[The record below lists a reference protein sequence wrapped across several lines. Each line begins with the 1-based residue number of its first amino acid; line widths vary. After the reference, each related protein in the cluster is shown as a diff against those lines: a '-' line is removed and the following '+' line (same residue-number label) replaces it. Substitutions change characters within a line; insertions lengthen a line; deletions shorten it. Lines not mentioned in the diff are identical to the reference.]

1 MANNRAQI
9 LITAV
14 DETRRAFQSVQGS
27 LSRLRGEAAQVGE
40 VLSRIGGAIGVGLGV
55 RELVEVA
62 DKYKNLQA
70 RLRLAVTSQ
79 EEYNRADAALFEIAQ
94 KNRAPLEET
103 VTLYARLA
111 PSMQALGRSQ
121 ADVLAATD
129 AIGQAVSL
137 SGASSEAAAGALLQL
152 GQAFASGQLRGEEF
166 NSVIEQTPRLA
177 QAIADGMGVPLG
189 SLRKLAEDG
198 KITPKALL
206 DALLKQRGRLAEEY
220 ASLPD
225 TVSGA
230 LTRLKNAF
238 LRAFGERDTNS
249 GLTAGL
255 AQALQ
260 LVAQHLELLI
270 DLAGVVL
277 VAAFG
282 RMAGAFAT
290 SVAAARAEA
299 AARLVNLRTL
309 EAEALARVRL
319 ADAAL
324 AQARAQG
331 LATSALVADAAK
343 ARLQATAA
351 AGAVTQA
358 VASTS
363 LFARTAGLLRGAL
376 ALLGGP
382 IGVIVT
388 TVTLLAGALYSARN
402 AVVEFGGKTASIK
415 QILVATWDLV
425 VEKVGAVVS
434 ALGRLV
440 GTNDLNWARVR
451 EVMVGALTSI
461 GTATKTMVN
470 GVIGAFN
477 AVGSV
482 VGITAA
488 FMIERFRN
496 AFSNIGE
503 LAKALGQDVAA
514 AFSGDFSMSSL
525 KAAFSR
531 QFGEVRDFGQ
541 ELAGTVRDAVTRD
554 YVGEA
559 TQAITRAIASRI
571 KPEKASTAVF
581 GQKQLPAKPTPDKAV
596 EAAKLELVQAQAEA
610 EFKILKDGLERQAR
624 QLDAS
629 LEDRLISLKGYY
641 AAKTRIEQQEIDA
654 EIQRVQ
660 VSLGQQQ
667 RLEKTG
673 KDEPAR
679 IKAKAEVAKLEG
691 ELTVLNN
698 KRADVEVANAR
709 KAVQAERELREELAK
724 VRDELL
730 DLTGAA
736 TNQDRRAAI
745 ERQYQ
750 TLVERLRAEGDS
762 EGTAT
767 VGRLIDVKTAQAN
780 LTALEAQWRQVT
792 ERLRNAQEA
801 IQTQQQAGL
810 LSESQ
815 ARQQIVALQLES
827 AIEMERLLPT
837 MQQAAQ
843 AIGPEAVIRVQAWRN
858 ELERTKLVIDEM
870 APLWN
875 RIGESFGGALNGML
889 TGTQTWR
896 SAMSG
901 LFQQVA
907 DAFLQQIVIQPF
919 QQWIAM
925 QARMLALKLGFIQ
938 QEQVADAAASSVKV
952 AQKSAETTAVV
963 SMDAAKAGAGAAASQ
978 ASIPYVGPVL
988 AVAAM
993 AAMVAAVMALM
1004 GGVKK
1009 FASGGLVS
1017 GPGTS
1022 TSDSI
1027 PAQLSHGEYVVNARA
1042 VSRLGVSFLDALN
1055 GLSAGPRM
1063 AGGRLAFAA
1072 GGLVPETKAQ
1082 PAANQNIRI
1091 VNVIDPAMAADY
1103 LNSSAGERTVMNLIQ
1118 RNAAS
1123 VRNILG
1129 R

>member
-14 DETRRAFQSVQGS
+14 DETRRAFQSINGS
-27 LSRLRGEAAQVGE
+27 LSQLRDQAGQVGA

-62 DKYKNLQA
+62 DQYKNLEA
-70 RLRLAVTSQ
+70 RLKLAVASQ
-79 EEYNRADAALFEIAQ
+79 EEFNRAGAALFEIAQ
-94 KNRAPLEET
+94 KNRAPLAET

-111 PSMQALGRSQ
+111 PSVQALGRSQ

-137 SGASSEAAAGALLQL
+137 SGASSEAAAGALMQL

-189 SLRKLAEDG
+189 ALRALAQEG
-198 KITPKALL
+198 KITSEAVL
-206 DALLKQRGRLAEEY
+206 DALLKERARLAEEY

-238 LRAFGERDTNS
+238 QRAFGERDSNS

-290 SVAAARAEA
+290 SIAAARAEA
-299 AARLVNLRTL
+299 AARLANLRTL
-309 EAEALARVRL
+309 EAEALARVRV

-331 LATSALVADAAK
+331 LATSALVTDAAK

-351 AGAVTQA
+351 SSAVTQA

-363 LFARTAGLLRGAL
+363 LLGRAAVLLRGAL

-382 IGVIVT
+382 IGLIVT
-388 TVTLLAGALYSARN
+388 SVTLLAGVLYSARN

-425 VEKVGAVVS
+425 VEKVSEVIS

-440 GTNDLNWARVR
+440 GANDLSWDRVR
-451 EVMVGALTSI
+451 EVMLGALKTI
-461 GTATKTMVN
+461 GTAIRTMVN

-482 VGITAA
+482 AGITAA
-488 FMIERFRN
+488 FLVERFRN
-496 AFSNIGE
+496 AFSDIGD
-503 LAKALGQDVAA
+503 LAQALGQDVAA
-514 AFSGDFSMSSL
+514 AFSGDFSMQSL
-525 KAAFSR
+525 RAVLGR
-531 QFGEVRDFGQ
+531 RLGEMRDFGK

-559 TQAITRAIASRI
+559 AQAIAGRIRPEQTQAG
-571 KPEKASTAVF
+571 VF
-581 GQKQLPAKPTPDKAV
+581 GRPQPPAKPAPDKGV
-596 EAAKLELVQAQAEA
+596 EAAKLALVQAQAEA
-610 EFKILKDGLERQAR
+610 EFKILKDALDRQAR
-624 QLDAS
+624 ELDAA
-629 LEDRLISLKGYY
+629 LEDRLISLKDYY

-654 EIQRVQ
+654 EIRRVQ
-660 VSLGQQQ
+660 ASLGEQQ
-667 RLEKTG
+667 RLQKTG
-673 KDEPAR
+673 KDEPTR
-679 IKAKAEVAKLEG
+679 IKAKSEVAKLKAD
-691 ELTVLNN
+691 LTALNN
-698 KRADVEVANAR
+698 KRADVEVVNAR
-709 KAVQAERELREELAK
+709 KAVQAERDLREELAK

-730 DLTGAA
+730 DLTGTA
-736 TNQDRRAAI
+736 TSQDRRTAI

-750 TLVERLRAEGDS
+750 SLIARLRAEGDT
-762 EGTAT
+762 EGAAT
-767 VGRLIDVKTAQAN
+767 VGRLIDVKAAAADLADYERQFNDALSRMRASEESIN
-780 LTALEAQWRQVT
+780 LQRQS
-792 ERLRNAQEA
+792 
-801 IQTQQQAGL
+801 GL
-810 LSESQ
+810 LTESQ
-815 ARQQIVALQLES
+815 ARQQILALHRQTGQSLDALLPQLE
-827 AIEMERLLPT
+827 AT
-837 MQQAAQ
+837 AT
-843 AIGPEAVIRVQAWRN
+843 AIGPDAVARVQAWKN
-858 ELERTKLVIDEM
+858 EIAQVKLVVDDAALAIDG
-870 APLWN
+870 AVQDGFAQLFQDIGSGAKSAKDAFADFGRSVLQTIN
-875 RIGESFGGALNGML
+875 RI
-889 TGTQTWR
+889 
-896 SAMSG
+896 
-901 LFQQVA
+901 
-907 DAFLQQIVIQPF
+907 
-919 QQWIAM
+919 
-925 QARMLALKLGFIQ
+925 
-938 QEQVADAAASSVKV
+938 
-952 AQKSAETTAVV
+952 
-963 SMDAAKAGAGAAASQ
+963 ASQ
-978 ASIPYVGPVL
+978 KL
-988 AVAAM
+988 AEALFGS
-993 AAMVAAVMALM
+993 LM
-1004 GGVKK
+1004 GGGTAGSAGGLGALISSFFG
-1009 FASGGLVS
+1009 FASGGYVT

-1027 PAQLSHGEYVVNARA
+1027 PARLSHGEYVVNARA
-1042 VSRLGVSFLDALN
+1042 VGRLGVSFLDAIN
-1055 GLSAGPRM
+1055 GLSAGPRIQ
-1063 AGGRLAFAA
+1063 GGRLAFAA
-1072 GGLVPETKAQ
+1072 GGLVPEAPAQ
-1082 PAANQNIRI
+1082 SATNQNIRI

>member
-1 MANNRAQI
+1 MAGNRAQI

-14 DETRRAFQSVQGS
+14 DETRRAFQSVQGN
-27 LSRLRGEAAQVGE
+27 LARLRGEAAQVGQ
-40 VLSRIGGAIGVGLGV
+40 VLSRIGGAIGLGLGV

-62 DKYKNLQA
+62 DQYKNLQA
-70 RLRLAVTSQ
+70 RLKLAVTSQ
-79 EEYNRADAALFEIAQ
+79 EEFNRADAALFEIAQ
-94 KNRAPLEET
+94 KNRAPLAET

-111 PSMQALGRSQ
+111 PSVQALGRSQ

-137 SGASSEAAAGALLQL
+137 SGASSDAAAGALLQL

-189 SLRKLAEDG
+189 SLRALAQEG
-198 KITPKALL
+198 KITSEAVL
-206 DALLKQRGRLAEEY
+206 DALLKERARLAEEY

-238 LRAFGERDTNS
+238 QRAFGERDSNS

-290 SVAAARAEA
+290 SIAAARAEA
-299 AARLVNLRTL
+299 AARLGNLRTL
-309 EAEALARVRL
+309 EAEALARVRV

-331 LATSALVADAAK
+331 LATSALVTDAAK

-351 AGAVTQA
+351 SSAVTQA

-363 LFARTAGLLRGAL
+363 LLGRAAGLLRGAL

-382 IGVIVT
+382 IGLIVT
-388 TVTLLAGALYSARN
+388 SVTLLAGVLYSARN

-425 VEKVGAVVS
+425 VEKVSEVIS
-434 ALGRLV
+434 TLGRLV
-440 GTNDLNWARVR
+440 GANDLSWARVR
-451 EVMVGALTSI
+451 EVMLGALKTI
-461 GTATKTMVN
+461 GTAIRTMVN

-482 VGITAA
+482 AGITAA
-488 FMIERFRN
+488 FLVERFRN
-496 AFSNIGE
+496 AFSDIGD
-503 LAKALGQDVAA
+503 LAQALGQDVAA
-514 AFSGDFSMSSL
+514 AFSGDFSMQSL
-525 KAAFSR
+525 RAVLGR
-531 QFGEVRDFGQ
+531 RLGEMRDFGE

-559 TQAITRAIASRI
+559 AQAIAGRI
-571 KPEKASTAVF
+571 RPEQTQPGVF
-581 GQKQLPAKPTPDKAV
+581 GRPQPPAKSAPDKGV
-596 EAAKLELVQAQAEA
+596 EAAKLALVQAQAEA
-610 EFKILKDGLERQAR
+610 EFKILKDALDRQAR
-624 QLDAS
+624 ELDAA
-629 LEDRLISLKGYY
+629 LEDRLISLKDYY

-654 EIQRVQ
+654 EIRRAQ
-660 VSLGQQQ
+660 VSLIEQQ
-667 RLEKTG
+667 RLQKTG
-673 KDEPAR
+673 KDEPTR
-679 IKAKAEVAKLEG
+679 IKAKSEVAKLEAD
-691 ELTVLNN
+691 LTVLNN

-730 DLTGAA
+730 DLTGTA
-736 TNQDRRAAI
+736 TSQDRRTAI

-750 TLVERLRAEGDS
+750 SLIARLRAEGDT
-762 EGTAT
+762 EGAAT
-767 VGRLIDVKTAQAN
+767 VGRLIDVKAAAADLADYERQFNDALSRMRASEESIN
-780 LTALEAQWRQVT
+780 LQRQS
-792 ERLRNAQEA
+792 
-801 IQTQQQAGL
+801 GL

-815 ARQQIVALQLES
+815 ARQQILSLHRQTGQSLDALLPQLEAS
-827 AIEMERLLPT
+827 AT
-837 MQQAAQ
+837 
-843 AIGPEAVIRVQAWRN
+843 AIGPDAVARVQAWKN
-858 ELERTKLVIDEM
+858 EIAQVKLVVDDVAMAIDGAVQDGFSQLFQDIGSGAKSAKE
-870 APLWN
+870 AFADFGRSVLQTIN
-875 RIGESFGGALNGML
+875 RI
-889 TGTQTWR
+889 
-896 SAMSG
+896 
-901 LFQQVA
+901 
-907 DAFLQQIVIQPF
+907 
-919 QQWIAM
+919 
-925 QARMLALKLGFIQ
+925 
-938 QEQVADAAASSVKV
+938 
-952 AQKSAETTAVV
+952 
-963 SMDAAKAGAGAAASQ
+963 ASQ
-978 ASIPYVGPVL
+978 KL
-988 AVAAM
+988 AEALFGS
-993 AAMVAAVMALM
+993 LM
-1004 GGVKK
+1004 GGGAAGSAGGFGALISSFFG
-1009 FASGGLVS
+1009 FASGGYVT

-1027 PAQLSHGEYVVNARA
+1027 PARLSHGEYVVNARA
-1042 VSRLGVSFLDALN
+1042 VSRLGLSFLDAIN
-1055 GLSAGPRM
+1055 GLSAGPRV

-1072 GGLVPETKAQ
+1072 GGLVPEAPAQ
-1082 PAANQNIRI
+1082 PAPGQNIRI

>member
-14 DETRRAFQSVQGS
+14 DETRRAFQSINGS
-27 LSRLRGEAAQVGE
+27 LSQLRDQAGQVGA

-62 DKYKNLQA
+62 DQYKNLQA
-70 RLRLAVTSQ
+70 RLRLAVASQ
-79 EEYNRADAALFEIAQ
+79 EEFNRADAALFEIAQ
-94 KNRAPLEET
+94 RNRAPLAET

-111 PSMQALGRSQ
+111 PSVQALGRSQ

-189 SLRKLAEDG
+189 SLRKLAEEG
-198 KITPKALL
+198 KITSKAVL

-238 LRAFGERDTNS
+238 LRAFGERDTSS

-270 DLAGVVL
+270 NLAGVVL

-290 SVAAARAEA
+290 SIAAARAEA
-299 AARLVNLRTL
+299 AARLTNLRTL
-309 EAEALARVRL
+309 EAEALARVRV

-331 LATSALVADAAK
+331 LVTSALVTDAAK
-343 ARLQATAA
+343 ARLQASATTN
-351 AGAVTQA
+351 AVTQA

-363 LFARTAGLLRGAL
+363 LLGRAAGLLRGAL

-382 IGVIVT
+382 IGLIVT
-388 TVTLLAGALYSARN
+388 TVTLLAGVLYSARN

-415 QILVATWDLV
+415 QIVVATWDLV
-425 VEKVGAVVS
+425 VEKVGEVVS
-434 ALGRLV
+434 VLGRLV
-440 GTNDLNWARVR
+440 GANDLSWARVR
-451 EVMVGALTSI
+451 EVMVGALKTI
-461 GTATKTMVN
+461 GTAIRTMVN

-482 VGITAA
+482 AGITAA
-488 FMIERFRN
+488 FLVERFRN
-496 AFSNIGE
+496 AFSDIGD
-503 LAKALGQDVAA
+503 LAQALGQDVAA
-514 AFSGDFSMSSL
+514 SFSGDFSMQSL
-525 KAAFSR
+525 RAVLGR
-531 QFGEVRDFGQ
+531 RLGEMRDFGK

-559 TQAITRAIASRI
+559 AQAIARRI
-571 KPEKASTAVF
+571 RPEQNQPGVF
-581 GQKQLPAKPTPDKAV
+581 GRPQQPSKPTPDKAV
-596 EAAKLELVQAQAEA
+596 EAAKLALVEARAEA
-610 EFKILKDGLERQAR
+610 ELKVLKDGLDRQAR
-624 QLDAS
+624 ALEAA
-629 LEDRLISLKGYY
+629 LEDRLIAFKDYY
-641 AAKTRIEQQEIDA
+641 AAKTQVEQQEIDA
-654 EIQRVQ
+654 EIRRLQ
-660 VSLGQQQ
+660 VSLAEQ
-667 RLEKTG
+667 RHLEKSG
-673 KDEPAR
+673 RDEPTR
-679 IKAKAEVAKLEG
+679 LKAKGEVAKLEAD
-691 ELTVLNN
+691 LTVLNH
-698 KRADVEVANAR
+698 KRADVEIANAR
-709 KAVQAERELREELAK
+709 KAAQAERELREELAK

-736 TNQDRRAAI
+736 TSQDRRAAI

-750 TLVERLRAEGDS
+750 TLIERLRAEGNT
-762 EGTAT
+762 EGVAT
-767 VGRLIDVKTAQAN
+767 VGRLIDVKAAAADLADYERQFNDALSRMRASEESIN
-780 LTALEAQWRQVT
+780 LQRQS
-792 ERLRNAQEA
+792 
-801 IQTQQQAGL
+801 GL
-810 LSESQ
+810 LTESQ
-815 ARQQIVALQLES
+815 ARQQILALHRQTGQSLDALLPQLE
-827 AIEMERLLPT
+827 
-837 MQQAAQ
+837 AAAT
-843 AIGPEAVIRVQAWRN
+843 AIGPDAVARVQTWKN
-858 ELERTKLVIDEM
+858 EIAQVKLVTDDVAVAIDG
-870 APLWN
+870 AVQDGFAQLFQDIGSGAKSAKDAFADFGRSVLQTIN
-875 RIGESFGGALNGML
+875 RI
-889 TGTQTWR
+889 
-896 SAMSG
+896 
-901 LFQQVA
+901 
-907 DAFLQQIVIQPF
+907 
-919 QQWIAM
+919 
-925 QARMLALKLGFIQ
+925 
-938 QEQVADAAASSVKV
+938 
-952 AQKSAETTAVV
+952 
-963 SMDAAKAGAGAAASQ
+963 ASQ
-978 ASIPYVGPVL
+978 KL
-988 AVAAM
+988 AEALFGS
-993 AAMVAAVMALM
+993 LM
-1004 GGVKK
+1004 GGGAAGSAGGLGALISSFFG
-1009 FASGGLVS
+1009 FASGGYVT

-1027 PAQLSHGEYVVNARA
+1027 PARLSHGEYVVNARA
-1042 VSRLGVSFLDALN
+1042 VSRLGLSFLDAIN
-1055 GLSAGPRM
+1055 GLSAGPRIQ
-1063 AGGRLAFAA
+1063 GGRLAFAA
-1072 GGLVPETKAQ
+1072 GGLVPEAPAQ
-1082 PAANQNIRI
+1082 PASNQNIRI

-1118 RNAAS
+1118 RNASS

>member
-14 DETRRAFQSVQGS
+14 DETRRAFQSINGS
-27 LSRLRGEAAQVGE
+27 LSQLRDQAGQVGA

-62 DKYKNLQA
+62 DQYKNLQA
-70 RLRLAVTSQ
+70 RLKLAVASQ
-79 EEYNRADAALFEIAQ
+79 EEFTRADAALFEIAQ
-94 KNRAPLEET
+94 RNRAPLAET

-111 PSMQALGRSQ
+111 PSVQALGRSQ

-137 SGASSEAAAGALLQL
+137 SGTSSEAAAGALLQL

-189 SLRKLAEDG
+189 ALRALAQEG
-198 KITPKALL
+198 KITSEAVL
-206 DALLKQRGRLAEEY
+206 DALLKERARLAEEY

-238 LRAFGERDTNS
+238 QRAFGERDSNS

-255 AQALQ
+255 AQAIQ

-290 SVAAARAEA
+290 SIAAARAEA
-299 AARLVNLRTL
+299 AARLANLRTL
-309 EAEALARVRL
+309 EAEALARVRV

-331 LATSALVADAAK
+331 LATSALVTDAAK
-343 ARLQATAA
+343 ARLQASAA
-351 AGAVTQA
+351 SSAVTQA

-363 LFARTAGLLRGAL
+363 LLGRAAGLLRGVL

-382 IGVIVT
+382 IGLIVT
-388 TVTLLAGALYSARN
+388 SVTLLAGVLYSARN

-415 QILVATWDLV
+415 QIVVATWDLV
-425 VEKVGAVVS
+425 VEKVSEVIS

-440 GTNDLNWARVR
+440 GANDLSWARVR
-451 EVMVGALTSI
+451 EVMLGALKTI
-461 GTATKTMVN
+461 GTAIRTMVN

-482 VGITAA
+482 AGITAA
-488 FMIERFRN
+488 FLVERFRN
-496 AFSNIGE
+496 AFSDIGD
-503 LAKALGQDVAA
+503 LAQALGQDVAA
-514 AFSGDFSMSSL
+514 AFSGDFSMQSL
-525 KAAFSR
+525 RAVLGR
-531 QFGEVRDFGQ
+531 RLGEMRDFGK

-559 TQAITRAIASRI
+559 AQAIAGRI
-571 KPEKASTAVF
+571 RPEQTQPGVF
-581 GQKQLPAKPTPDKAV
+581 GRPQPPGTPTPDKGV
-596 EAAKLELVQAQAEA
+596 EAAKLALVQAQAEA
-610 EFKILKDGLERQAR
+610 EFKILKDALDRQAR
-624 QLDAS
+624 ELDAA
-629 LEDRLISLKGYY
+629 LEDRLISLKDYY

-654 EIQRVQ
+654 EIRRAQ
-660 VSLGQQQ
+660 VSLIEQQ
-667 RLEKTG
+667 RLQKTG
-673 KDEPAR
+673 KDEPTR
-679 IKAKAEVAKLEG
+679 IKAKSEVAKLEAD
-691 ELTVLNN
+691 LTVLNN

-730 DLTGAA
+730 DLTGTA
-736 TNQDRRAAI
+736 TSQDRRTAI

-750 TLVERLRAEGDS
+750 SLIARLRAEGDT
-762 EGTAT
+762 EGAAT
-767 VGRLIDVKTAQAN
+767 VGRLIDVKAAAADLADYERQFNDALSRMRASEESIN
-780 LTALEAQWRQVT
+780 LQRQS
-792 ERLRNAQEA
+792 
-801 IQTQQQAGL
+801 GL
-810 LSESQ
+810 LTESQ
-815 ARQQIVALQLES
+815 ARQQILSLHRQTGQSLDALLPQLEAS
-827 AIEMERLLPT
+827 AT
-837 MQQAAQ
+837 
-843 AIGPEAVIRVQAWRN
+843 AIGPDAVARVQAWKN
-858 ELERTKLVIDEM
+858 EIARVKLVVDDVAVTIDG
-870 APLWN
+870 AVQDGFAQLFQDIGSGAKSAKDAFADFGRSVLQTIN
-875 RIGESFGGALNGML
+875 RI
-889 TGTQTWR
+889 
-896 SAMSG
+896 
-901 LFQQVA
+901 
-907 DAFLQQIVIQPF
+907 
-919 QQWIAM
+919 
-925 QARMLALKLGFIQ
+925 
-938 QEQVADAAASSVKV
+938 
-952 AQKSAETTAVV
+952 
-963 SMDAAKAGAGAAASQ
+963 ASQ
-978 ASIPYVGPVL
+978 KL
-988 AVAAM
+988 AEALFGS
-993 AAMVAAVMALM
+993 LM
-1004 GGVKK
+1004 GGGKSGAGGSAGGLGALISSFFG
-1009 FASGGLVS
+1009 FASGGYVS

-1027 PAQLSHGEYVVNARA
+1027 PARLSHGEYVVNARA
-1042 VSRLGVSFLDALN
+1042 VSRLGVSFLDAIN
-1055 GLSAGPRM
+1055 GLSAGPRV

-1072 GGLVPETKAQ
+1072 GGLVPEAPAQ
-1082 PAANQNIRI
+1082 PAPGQNIRI

-1103 LNSSAGERTVMNLIQ
+1103 LNSSAGERVVMNLIQ

>member
-14 DETRRAFQSVQGS
+14 DETRRAFQSINGS
-27 LSRLRGEAAQVGE
+27 LSQLRDQAGQVGA

-62 DKYKNLQA
+62 DQYKNLQA
-70 RLRLAVTSQ
+70 RLKLAVTSQ
-79 EEYNRADAALFEIAQ
+79 EEFNRADAALFEIAQ
-94 KNRAPLEET
+94 KNRVPLAET
-103 VTLYARLA
+103 ITLYARLA
-111 PSMQALGRSQ
+111 PYVQALGRSQ

-137 SGASSEAAAGALLQL
+137 SGASSEAAAGALMQL

-189 SLRKLAEDG
+189 SLRALAQEG
-198 KITPKALL
+198 KITSAAVL

-220 ASLPD
+220 SSLPD

-238 LRAFGERDTNS
+238 QRAFGERDANS

-255 AQALQ
+255 AQAIQ

-290 SVAAARAEA
+290 SIAAARAEA
-299 AARLVNLRTL
+299 AARLANLRTL
-309 EAEALARVRL
+309 EVEALARVRV

-331 LATSALVADAAK
+331 LATNALVTDAAK
-343 ARLQATAA
+343 ARLQASAA
-351 AGAVTQA
+351 TNAVTQA

-363 LFARTAGLLRGAL
+363 LLGRAAGLLRGAL

-382 IGVIVT
+382 IGLIVT
-388 TVTLLAGALYSARN
+388 SVTLLAGVLYSARN

-415 QILVATWDLV
+415 QIVVATWDLV
-425 VEKVGAVVS
+425 VEKVGEVVS

-440 GTNDLNWARVR
+440 GANDLSWARVR
-451 EVMVGALTSI
+451 EVMVGALKTI
-461 GTATKTMVN
+461 GTAIRTMVN

-482 VGITAA
+482 AGITAA
-488 FMIERFRN
+488 FLVERFRN

-503 LAKALGQDVAA
+503 LAQALSQDVAA
-514 AFSGDFSMSSL
+514 AFSGDFSMQSL
-525 KAAFSR
+525 RAVLGR
-531 QFGEVRDFGQ
+531 RLGEMRDFGK
-541 ELAGTVRDAVTRD
+541 ELAGSVRDAVTRD

-559 TQAITRAIASRI
+559 AQAIAGRI
-571 KPEKASTAVF
+571 RPEQTQPGVF
-581 GQKQLPAKPTPDKAV
+581 GRPQPPTKPTPDKGI
-596 EAAKLELVQAQAEA
+596 EAAKLALVQAQAEA
-610 EFKILKDGLERQAR
+610 EFKILKDALDRHAR
-624 QLDAS
+624 ELDAA
-629 LEDRLISLKGYY
+629 LEDRLISLKDYY

-654 EIQRVQ
+654 EIQRAQ
-660 VSLGQQQ
+660 VSLAQQQ
-667 RLEKTG
+667 RLVKTG
-673 KDEPAR
+673 KDEPTR
-679 IKAKAEVAKLEG
+679 IKAKSEVAKLEAD
-691 ELTVLNN
+691 LTVLNN

-736 TNQDRRAAI
+736 TSQDRRAAI

-750 TLVERLRAEGDS
+750 SLIERLRAEGDT
-762 EGTAT
+762 EGAAT
-767 VGRLIDVKTAQAN
+767 VGRLIDVKAAAADLADYERQFNDALSRMRASEESIN
-780 LTALEAQWRQVT
+780 LQRQS
-792 ERLRNAQEA
+792 
-801 IQTQQQAGL
+801 GL
-810 LSESQ
+810 LTESQ
-815 ARQQIVALQLES
+815 ARQQILALHRQTGQSLDALLPQLE
-827 AIEMERLLPT
+827 AT
-837 MQQAAQ
+837 AT
-843 AIGPEAVIRVQAWRN
+843 AIGPDAVARVQAWKN
-858 ELERTKLVIDEM
+858 EIAQVKLVVDDVAVAIDGAVQDSFAQLFQDIGSGARSAKE
-870 APLWN
+870 AFADFGRSVLQTIN
-875 RIGESFGGALNGML
+875 RI
-889 TGTQTWR
+889 
-896 SAMSG
+896 
-901 LFQQVA
+901 
-907 DAFLQQIVIQPF
+907 
-919 QQWIAM
+919 
-925 QARMLALKLGFIQ
+925 
-938 QEQVADAAASSVKV
+938 
-952 AQKSAETTAVV
+952 
-963 SMDAAKAGAGAAASQ
+963 ASQ
-978 ASIPYVGPVL
+978 KL
-988 AVAAM
+988 AEALFGS
-993 AAMVAAVMALM
+993 LM
-1004 GGVKK
+1004 GGGTAGSAGGLGALISSFFG
-1009 FASGGLVS
+1009 FASGGYVT

-1027 PAQLSHGEYVVNARA
+1027 PARLSHGEYVVNARA
-1042 VSRLGVSFLDALN
+1042 VSRLGVSFLDAIN
-1055 GLSAGPRM
+1055 GMSAGPRV
-1063 AGGRLAFAA
+1063 AGGRLAFAS
-1072 GGLVPETKAQ
+1072 GGLVPEVPAQ
-1082 PAANQNIRI
+1082 PAPGQNIRI

>member
-14 DETRRAFQSVQGS
+14 DETRRAFQSINGS
-27 LSRLRGEAAQVGE
+27 LSQLRDQASQVGA

-62 DKYKNLQA
+62 DQYKNLQA
-70 RLRLAVTSQ
+70 RLKLAVTSQ
-79 EEYNRADAALFEIAQ
+79 EEFNRADAALFEIAQ
-94 KNRAPLEET
+94 KNRAPLAET

-111 PSMQALGRSQ
+111 PSVQALGRSQ

-189 SLRKLAEDG
+189 ALRALAQEG
-198 KITPKALL
+198 KITSEAVL
-206 DALLKQRGRLAEEY
+206 DALLKERARLAEEY

-238 LRAFGERDTNS
+238 QRAFGERDASS

-255 AQALQ
+255 AQAIQ

-290 SVAAARAEA
+290 SIAAARAEA
-299 AARLVNLRTL
+299 AARLANLRTL

-343 ARLQATAA
+343 ARLQASAA
-351 AGAVTQA
+351 SGAVTQA

-363 LFARTAGLLRGAL
+363 LLGRAAGLLRGAL

-402 AVVEFGGKTASIK
+402 AVVEFGGKTDSIK
-415 QILVATWDLV
+415 QIISATWDLV
-425 VEKVGAVVS
+425 VEKVGDVVS

-440 GTNDLNWARVR
+440 GANNLSWARVR
-451 EVMVGALTSI
+451 EVMLNAIRAI
-461 GTATKTMVN
+461 GSAIRTMVN

-477 AVGSV
+477 AVGSI

-488 FMIERFRN
+488 FMVERFRN
-496 AFSNIGE
+496 AFSDIGE

-514 AFSGDFSMSSL
+514 AFSGDFSMQSL
-525 KAAFSR
+525 RAVLGR
-531 QFGEVRDFGQ
+531 RLGEMSDFGK

-559 TQAITRAIASRI
+559 AQAIAGRI
-571 KPEKASTAVF
+571 RPEQTQPGVF
-581 GQKQLPAKPTPDKAV
+581 GRPQPPAKPAPDKGV
-596 EAAKLELVQAQAEA
+596 EAAKLALVQAQAEA
-610 EFKILKDGLERQAR
+610 EFKILKDALDRQAR
-624 QLDAS
+624 ELDTA
-629 LEDRLISLKGYY
+629 LEDRLISLKDYY

-654 EIQRVQ
+654 EIRRAQ
-660 VSLGQQQ
+660 VSLIEQQ
-667 RLEKTG
+667 RLQKTG
-673 KDEPAR
+673 KDEPTR
-679 IKAKAEVAKLEG
+679 IKAKSEVAKLEA

-709 KAVQAERELREELAK
+709 KAVQAERDLREELAK

-730 DLTGAA
+730 DLTGTA
-736 TNQDRRAAI
+736 TSQDRRTAI

-750 TLVERLRAEGDS
+750 SLIARLRTEGDT
-762 EGTAT
+762 EGAAT
-767 VGRLIDVKTAQAN
+767 VGRLVDVKAAAADLADYERQFNDTLARMRASEESIN
-780 LTALEAQWRQVT
+780 LQRQS
-792 ERLRNAQEA
+792 
-801 IQTQQQAGL
+801 GL
-810 LSESQ
+810 LTESQ
-815 ARQQIVALQLES
+815 ARQQILALHRQTGQSLDALLPQLE
-827 AIEMERLLPT
+827 AT
-837 MQQAAQ
+837 ATV
-843 AIGPEAVIRVQAWRN
+843 IGPDAVARVQAWKN
-858 ELERTKLVIDEM
+858 EIAQVKLVVDDVALAIDG
-870 APLWN
+870 AVQDGFAQLFQDIGSGAKSAKDAFADFGRSVLQTIN
-875 RIGESFGGALNGML
+875 RI
-889 TGTQTWR
+889 
-896 SAMSG
+896 
-901 LFQQVA
+901 
-907 DAFLQQIVIQPF
+907 
-919 QQWIAM
+919 
-925 QARMLALKLGFIQ
+925 
-938 QEQVADAAASSVKV
+938 
-952 AQKSAETTAVV
+952 
-963 SMDAAKAGAGAAASQ
+963 ASQ
-978 ASIPYVGPVL
+978 KL
-988 AVAAM
+988 AEALFGS
-993 AAMVAAVMALM
+993 LM
-1004 GGVKK
+1004 GGGTAGSAGGLGALISSFFG
-1009 FASGGLVS
+1009 FASGGYVT

-1027 PAQLSHGEYVVNARA
+1027 PARLSHGEYVVNARA
-1042 VSRLGVSFLDALN
+1042 VGRLGVSFLDAIN
-1055 GLSAGPRM
+1055 GLSAGPRIQ
-1063 AGGRLAFAA
+1063 GGRLAFAA
-1072 GGLVPETKAQ
+1072 GGLVPEAPAQ
-1082 PAANQNIRI
+1082 SATNQNIRI

-1118 RNAAS
+1118 RNATS

>member
-14 DETRRAFQSVQGS
+14 DETRRAFQSINGS
-27 LSRLRGEAAQVGE
+27 LSQLRDQAGQVGA

-62 DKYKNLQA
+62 DQYKNLQA
-70 RLRLAVTSQ
+70 RLRLAVASQ
-79 EEYNRADAALFEIAQ
+79 QEFNRADAALFEIAQ
-94 KNRAPLEET
+94 RNRAPLAET

-111 PSMQALGRSQ
+111 PSVQALGRSQ

-189 SLRKLAEDG
+189 SLRKLAEEG
-198 KITPKALL
+198 KITSKAVL

-238 LRAFGERDTNS
+238 LRAFGERDSNS

-282 RMAGAFAT
+282 RMASAFAT
-290 SVAAARAEA
+290 SIAAARAEA
-299 AARLVNLRTL
+299 AARLANLRTL
-309 EAEALARVRL
+309 EAEALARVRV

-331 LATSALVADAAK
+331 LAASALVTDAAK

-351 AGAVTQA
+351 TNAVTQA

-363 LFARTAGLLRGAL
+363 LLGRAAGLLRGAL

-382 IGVIVT
+382 IGLIVT
-388 TVTLLAGALYSARN
+388 TVTLLAGVLYSARN

-415 QILVATWDLV
+415 QIVVATWDLV
-425 VEKVGAVVS
+425 VEKVGEVVS
-434 ALGRLV
+434 VLGRLV
-440 GTNDLNWARVR
+440 GTNDLSWARVR
-451 EVMVGALTSI
+451 EVMVGALKTI
-461 GTATKTMVN
+461 GTAIRTMVN

-482 VGITAA
+482 AGITAA
-488 FMIERFRN
+488 FLVERFRN
-496 AFSNIGE
+496 AFSDIGD
-503 LAKALGQDVAA
+503 LAQALGQDVAA
-514 AFSGDFSMSSL
+514 AFSGDFSMQSL
-525 KAAFSR
+525 RAVLGR
-531 QFGEVRDFGQ
+531 RLGEMRDFGK

-559 TQAITRAIASRI
+559 AQAIAHRI
-571 KPEKASTAVF
+571 RPEQNQPGVF
-581 GQKQLPAKPTPDKAV
+581 GRPQQPSKPTPDKAV
-596 EAAKLELVQAQAEA
+596 EAANLALVEARAEA
-610 EFKILKDGLERQAR
+610 ELKVLKDGLDRQAR
-624 QLDAS
+624 ALEAA
-629 LEDRLISLKGYY
+629 LEDRLIAFKDYY
-641 AAKTRIEQQEIDA
+641 AAKTQVEQQEIDA
-654 EIQRVQ
+654 EIRRLQ
-660 VSLGQQQ
+660 VSLAEQQ
-667 RLEKTG
+667 RLEKSG
-673 KDEPAR
+673 RDEPTR
-679 IKAKAEVAKLEG
+679 LKAKGEVAKLEAD
-691 ELTVLNN
+691 LTVLNH
-698 KRADVEVANAR
+698 KRADVEIANAR
-709 KAVQAERELREELAK
+709 KAAQAERELREELAK

-736 TNQDRRAAI
+736 TSQDRRAAI

-750 TLVERLRAEGDS
+750 TLIERLRAEGNT
-762 EGTAT
+762 EGVAT
-767 VGRLIDVKTAQAN
+767 VGRLIDVKSAAADLADYERQFNDALSRMRASEESIN
-780 LTALEAQWRQVT
+780 LQRQS
-792 ERLRNAQEA
+792 
-801 IQTQQQAGL
+801 GL
-810 LSESQ
+810 LTESQ
-815 ARQQIVALQLES
+815 ARQQILALHRQTGQSLDALLPQLE
-827 AIEMERLLPT
+827 
-837 MQQAAQ
+837 AAAT
-843 AIGPEAVIRVQAWRN
+843 AIGPDAVARVQAWKN
-858 ELERTKLVIDEM
+858 EIAQVKLVADNVAVAIDG
-870 APLWN
+870 AVQDGFAQLFQDIGSGAKSAKDAFADFGRSVLQTIN
-875 RIGESFGGALNGML
+875 RI
-889 TGTQTWR
+889 
-896 SAMSG
+896 
-901 LFQQVA
+901 
-907 DAFLQQIVIQPF
+907 
-919 QQWIAM
+919 
-925 QARMLALKLGFIQ
+925 
-938 QEQVADAAASSVKV
+938 
-952 AQKSAETTAVV
+952 
-963 SMDAAKAGAGAAASQ
+963 ASQ
-978 ASIPYVGPVL
+978 KL
-988 AVAAM
+988 AEALFGS
-993 AAMVAAVMALM
+993 LM
-1004 GGVKK
+1004 GGGTAGSAGGLGALISSFFG
-1009 FASGGLVS
+1009 FASGGYVT

-1027 PAQLSHGEYVVNARA
+1027 PARLSHGEYVVNARA
-1042 VSRLGVSFLDALN
+1042 VSRLGLSFLDAIN
-1055 GLSAGPRM
+1055 GLSAGPRIQ
-1063 AGGRLAFAA
+1063 GGRLAFAA
-1072 GGLVPETKAQ
+1072 GGLVPEAPAQ
-1082 PAANQNIRI
+1082 PASNRNIRI

-1118 RNAAS
+1118 RNASS

>member
-27 LSRLRGEAAQVGE
+27 LSRLRSEAGQVGE

-62 DKYKNLQA
+62 DQYKNLQA

-79 EEYNRADAALFEIAQ
+79 DEFNRADAALFEIAQ
-94 KNRAPLEET
+94 RNRAPLAET

-111 PSMQALGRSQ
+111 PSVQALGRSQ

-189 SLRKLAEDG
+189 SLRALAQEG
-198 KITPKALL
+198 KITSAAVL
-206 DALLKQRGRLAEEY
+206 DALLKERTRLGEEY

-238 LRAFGERDTNS
+238 QRAFGERDTSS

-282 RMAGAFAT
+282 RMASAFAT
-290 SVAAARAEA
+290 SIAAARAEA
-299 AARLVNLRTL
+299 AARLANLRTL
-309 EAEALARVRL
+309 EAEALARVRV

-331 LATSALVADAAK
+331 LATSALVVDAAK

-351 AGAVTQA
+351 TAAVTQA

-363 LFARTAGLLRGAL
+363 LLGRAAGLLRGVL

-388 TVTLLAGALYSARN
+388 TVALLAGALYSARN
-402 AVVEFGGKTASIK
+402 ALVEFGGKTASIK
-415 QILVATWDLV
+415 QIIAAAWDLV
-425 VEKVGAVVS
+425 VEKVSTVVS

-440 GTNDLNWARVR
+440 GANDLTWARVR
-451 EVMVGALTSI
+451 EVMAGALKTI
-461 GTATKTMVN
+461 GTAIRTMVN
-470 GVIGAFN
+470 IVIGAFN

-482 VGITAA
+482 VGTTAG
-488 FMIERFRN
+488 FLVERFRH
-496 AFSNIGE
+496 AFSDIGE

-514 AFSGDFSMSSL
+514 AFSGDVSMQAL
-525 KAAFSR
+525 RAALGR
-531 QFGEVRDFGQ
+531 QLGEVRDFGQ
-541 ELAGTVRDAVTRD
+541 ELARTVRDAVTRD
-554 YVGEA
+554 YVGEVA
-559 TQAITRAIASRI
+559 QAIAGRI
-571 KPEKASTAVF
+571 RSDKNQPGVF
-581 GQKQLPAKPTPDKAV
+581 GRPQPPAKPTPDKGV

-610 EFKILKDGLERQAR
+610 EFKILKDALDRQAR
-624 QLDAS
+624 ELDAA
-629 LEDRLISLKGYY
+629 LEDRLISLKDYY

-654 EIQRVQ
+654 EIRRVQ
-660 VSLGQQQ
+660 VSLSQQQ

-679 IKAKAEVAKLEG
+679 LKAKGEVAKLES
-691 ELTVLNN
+691 ELTVLNR

-709 KAVQAERELREELAK
+709 KAVQAERELRDELAK

-736 TNQDRRAAI
+736 TSQDRRAAI

-750 TLVERLRAEGDS
+750 TLIERIRAEGDT
-762 EGTAT
+762 EGAAT
-767 VGRLIDVKTAQAN
+767 VGRLIDVKAAAADLAEYERQFNDTLARMRASEESIN
-780 LTALEAQWRQVT
+780 LQRQS
-792 ERLRNAQEA
+792 
-801 IQTQQQAGL
+801 GL
-810 LSESQ
+810 LTESQ
-815 ARQQIVALQLES
+815 ARQQILALHRQTGQSLDALLPQLE
-827 AIEMERLLPT
+827 
-837 MQQAAQ
+837 AAAA
-843 AIGPEAVIRVQAWRN
+843 AIGPDAVARVQAWKN
-858 ELERTKLVIDEM
+858 EIAQVKLVVDDVAVAIDG
-870 APLWN
+870 AVQDGFAQLFQDIGSGAKSAKDAFADFGRSVLQTIN
-875 RIGESFGGALNGML
+875 RI
-889 TGTQTWR
+889 
-896 SAMSG
+896 
-901 LFQQVA
+901 
-907 DAFLQQIVIQPF
+907 
-919 QQWIAM
+919 
-925 QARMLALKLGFIQ
+925 
-938 QEQVADAAASSVKV
+938 
-952 AQKSAETTAVV
+952 
-963 SMDAAKAGAGAAASQ
+963 ASQ
-978 ASIPYVGPVL
+978 KL
-988 AVAAM
+988 AEALFGS
-993 AAMVAAVMALM
+993 LM
-1004 GGVKK
+1004 GGGSAGG
-1009 FASGGLVS
+1009 ASGLGGLIASFFSSGFATGGYVT

-1027 PAQLSHGEYVVNARA
+1027 PARLSHGEYVVNARA
-1042 VSRLGVSFLDALN
+1042 VSRLGVSFLNAIN
-1055 GLSAGPRM
+1055 GLSAGPRLS
-1063 AGGRLAFAA
+1063 AGRLAFAA
-1072 GGLVPETKAQ
+1072 GGLVPEAPAQ
-1082 PAANQNIRI
+1082 PAPGQNIRI

-1103 LNSSAGERTVMNLIQ
+1103 LNSSAGERVVMNLIQ

>member
-1 MANNRAQI
+1 R
-9 LITAV
+9 
-14 DETRRAFQSVQGS
+14 S
-27 LSRLRGEAAQVGE
+27 EAGQVGE

-62 DKYKNLQA
+62 DQYKNLQA

-79 EEYNRADAALFEIAQ
+79 EEFNRADAALFEIAQ
-94 KNRAPLEET
+94 RNRAPLAET

-111 PSMQALGRSQ
+111 PSVQALGRSQ

-189 SLRKLAEDG
+189 SLRALAQEG
-198 KITPKALL
+198 KITSKAVL

-220 ASLPD
+220 GSLPD

-238 LRAFGERDTNS
+238 LRAFGERDASS

-255 AQALQ
+255 AQAIQ

-277 VAAFG
+277 VTAFG

-290 SVAAARAEA
+290 SIAAARAEA
-299 AARLVNLRTL
+299 AARRANLRTL

-331 LATSALVADAAK
+331 LATSALVVDAAK

-351 AGAVTQA
+351 TGAVTQA

-363 LFARTAGLLRGAL
+363 LLGRAAGLLRGVL

-415 QILVATWDLV
+415 QIISATWDLV
-425 VEKVGAVVS
+425 VEKVGDVVS

-440 GTNDLNWARVR
+440 GANNLSWARVR
-451 EVMVGALTSI
+451 EVMVDALRAI
-461 GTATKTMVN
+461 GSAIRTMVN
-470 GVIGAFN
+470 VVIGAFN

-482 VGITAA
+482 VGVTAA
-488 FMIERFRN
+488 FMVERFRN
-496 AFSNIGE
+496 AFSDIGE

-514 AFSGDFSMSSL
+514 AFSGDFSMQSL
-525 KAAFSR
+525 RAALGR
-531 QFGEVRDFGQ
+531 QLGEVRDFGQ
-541 ELAGTVRDAVTRD
+541 ELAGAVRDAVTRD
-554 YVGEA
+554 YVGEVA
-559 TQAITRAIASRI
+559 QAIAGRI
-571 KPEKASTAVF
+571 RSSDKNQPGVF
-581 GQKQLPAKPTPDKAV
+581 GRPQPPAKPTPDKGV

-610 EFKILKDGLERQAR
+610 EFKILKDALDRQAR
-624 QLDAS
+624 ELDAA
-629 LEDRLISLKGYY
+629 LEDRLISLKDYY

-654 EIQRVQ
+654 EIRRVQ
-660 VSLGQQQ
+660 VSLSQQQ

-679 IKAKAEVAKLEG
+679 IKAKGEVAKLES
-691 ELTVLNN
+691 ELTVLNH

-736 TNQDRRAAI
+736 TSQDRRAAI

-750 TLVERLRAEGDS
+750 PLIERLRAEGDT
-762 EGTAT
+762 EGAAT
-767 VGRLIDVKTAQAN
+767 VGRLIDVKASAADLAEYERQFNDTLARMRASEESIN
-780 LTALEAQWRQVT
+780 LQRQS
-792 ERLRNAQEA
+792 
-801 IQTQQQAGL
+801 GL
-810 LSESQ
+810 LTESQ
-815 ARQQIVALQLES
+815 ARQQILALHRQTGQSLDALLPQLE
-827 AIEMERLLPT
+827 AT
-837 MQQAAQ
+837 AT
-843 AIGPEAVIRVQAWRN
+843 AIGPDAVARVQAWKN
-858 ELERTKLVIDEM
+858 EIAQVKLVVDDVAVAIDG
-870 APLWN
+870 AVQDGFAQLFQDIGSGAKSAKDAFADFGRSVLQTIN
-875 RIGESFGGALNGML
+875 RI
-889 TGTQTWR
+889 
-896 SAMSG
+896 
-901 LFQQVA
+901 
-907 DAFLQQIVIQPF
+907 
-919 QQWIAM
+919 
-925 QARMLALKLGFIQ
+925 
-938 QEQVADAAASSVKV
+938 
-952 AQKSAETTAVV
+952 
-963 SMDAAKAGAGAAASQ
+963 ASQ
-978 ASIPYVGPVL
+978 KL
-988 AVAAM
+988 AEALFGS
-993 AAMVAAVMALM
+993 LM
-1004 GGVKK
+1004 GGGTAGSAGGLGALISSFFG
-1009 FASGGLVS
+1009 FASGGYVT

-1027 PAQLSHGEYVVNARA
+1027 PARLSHGEYVVNAHA
-1042 VSRLGVSFLDALN
+1042 VSRLGLSFLDAIN
-1055 GLSAGPRM
+1055 GLSAGPRV

-1072 GGLVPETKAQ
+1072 GGLVPEAPAQ
-1082 PAANQNIRI
+1082 PAPGQNIRI

-1103 LNSSAGERTVMNLIQ
+1103 LNSSAGERVVMNLIQ

>member
-14 DETRRAFQSVQGS
+14 DETRRAFQSINGS
-27 LSRLRGEAAQVGE
+27 LSQLRDQAGQVGA

-62 DKYKNLQA
+62 DQYKNLQA
-70 RLRLAVTSQ
+70 RLRLAVASQ
-79 EEYNRADAALFEIAQ
+79 QEFNRADAALFEIAQ
-94 KNRAPLEET
+94 RNRAPLAET

-111 PSMQALGRSQ
+111 PSVQALGRSQ

-177 QAIADGMGVPLG
+177 QAIADGMGVPLR
-189 SLRKLAEDG
+189 SLRKLAEEG
-198 KITPKALL
+198 KITSKAVL

-238 LRAFGERDTNS
+238 LRAFGERDSNS

-282 RMAGAFAT
+282 RMASAFAT
-290 SVAAARAEA
+290 SIAAARAEA
-299 AARLVNLRTL
+299 AARLANLRTL
-309 EAEALARVRL
+309 EAEALARVRV

-331 LATSALVADAAK
+331 LAASALVTDAAK

-351 AGAVTQA
+351 TNAVTQA

-363 LFARTAGLLRGAL
+363 LLGRAAGLLRGAL

-382 IGVIVT
+382 IGLIVT
-388 TVTLLAGALYSARN
+388 TVTLLAGVLYSARN

-415 QILVATWDLV
+415 QIVVATWDLV
-425 VEKVGAVVS
+425 VEKVGEVVS
-434 ALGRLV
+434 VLGRLV
-440 GTNDLNWARVR
+440 GTNDLSWARVR
-451 EVMVGALTSI
+451 EVMVGALKTI
-461 GTATKTMVN
+461 GTAIRTMVN

-482 VGITAA
+482 AGITAA
-488 FMIERFRN
+488 FLVERFRN
-496 AFSNIGE
+496 AFSDIGD
-503 LAKALGQDVAA
+503 LAQALGQDVAA
-514 AFSGDFSMSSL
+514 AFSGDFSMQSL
-525 KAAFSR
+525 RAVLGR
-531 QFGEVRDFGQ
+531 RLGEMRDFGK

-559 TQAITRAIASRI
+559 AQAIAHRI
-571 KPEKASTAVF
+571 RPEQNQPGVF
-581 GQKQLPAKPTPDKAV
+581 GRPQQPSKPTPDKAV
-596 EAAKLELVQAQAEA
+596 EAANLALVEARAEA
-610 EFKILKDGLERQAR
+610 ELKVLKDGLDRQAR
-624 QLDAS
+624 ALEAA
-629 LEDRLISLKGYY
+629 LEDRLIAFKDYY
-641 AAKTRIEQQEIDA
+641 AAKTQVEQQEIDA
-654 EIQRVQ
+654 EIRRLQ
-660 VSLGQQQ
+660 VSLAEQQ
-667 RLEKTG
+667 RLEKSG
-673 KDEPAR
+673 RDEPTR
-679 IKAKAEVAKLEG
+679 LKAKGEVAKLEAD
-691 ELTVLNN
+691 LTVLNH
-698 KRADVEVANAR
+698 KRADVEIANAR
-709 KAVQAERELREELAK
+709 KAAQAERELREELAK

-736 TNQDRRAAI
+736 TSQDRRAAI

-750 TLVERLRAEGDS
+750 TLIERLRAEGNT
-762 EGTAT
+762 EGVAT
-767 VGRLIDVKTAQAN
+767 VGRLIDVKSAAADLADYERQFNDALSRMRASEESIN
-780 LTALEAQWRQVT
+780 LQRQS
-792 ERLRNAQEA
+792 
-801 IQTQQQAGL
+801 GL
-810 LSESQ
+810 LTESQ
-815 ARQQIVALQLES
+815 ARQQILALHRQTGQSLDALLPQLE
-827 AIEMERLLPT
+827 
-837 MQQAAQ
+837 AAAT
-843 AIGPEAVIRVQAWRN
+843 AIGPDAVARVQAWKN
-858 ELERTKLVIDEM
+858 EIAQVKLVADDVAVAIDG
-870 APLWN
+870 AVQDGFAQLFQDIGSGAKSAKDAFADFGRSVLQTIN
-875 RIGESFGGALNGML
+875 RI
-889 TGTQTWR
+889 
-896 SAMSG
+896 
-901 LFQQVA
+901 
-907 DAFLQQIVIQPF
+907 
-919 QQWIAM
+919 
-925 QARMLALKLGFIQ
+925 
-938 QEQVADAAASSVKV
+938 
-952 AQKSAETTAVV
+952 
-963 SMDAAKAGAGAAASQ
+963 ASQ
-978 ASIPYVGPVL
+978 KL
-988 AVAAM
+988 AEALFGS
-993 AAMVAAVMALM
+993 LM
-1004 GGVKK
+1004 GGGTAGSAGGLGALISSFFG
-1009 FASGGLVS
+1009 FASGGYVT

-1027 PAQLSHGEYVVNARA
+1027 PARLSHGEYVVNARA
-1042 VSRLGVSFLDALN
+1042 VSRLGLSFLDAIN
-1055 GLSAGPRM
+1055 GLSAGPRIQ
-1063 AGGRLAFAA
+1063 GGRLAFAA
-1072 GGLVPETKAQ
+1072 GGLVPEAPAQ
-1082 PAANQNIRI
+1082 PASNRNIRI

-1118 RNAAS
+1118 RNASS

>member
-14 DETRRAFQSVQGS
+14 DETRRAFQSINGS
-27 LSRLRGEAAQVGE
+27 LSQLRDQAGQVGA

-62 DKYKNLQA
+62 DQYKNLQA
-70 RLRLAVTSQ
+70 RLRLAVASQ
-79 EEYNRADAALFEIAQ
+79 EEFNRADAALFEIAQ
-94 KNRAPLEET
+94 RNRAPLAET

-111 PSMQALGRSQ
+111 PSVQALGRSQ

-189 SLRKLAEDG
+189 SLRKLAEEG
-198 KITPKALL
+198 KITSKAVL

-238 LRAFGERDTNS
+238 QRAFGERDANS

-255 AQALQ
+255 AQAIQ

-290 SVAAARAEA
+290 SIAAARAEA
-299 AARLVNLRTL
+299 AARLANLRTL
-309 EAEALARVRL
+309 EAEALARVRV

-331 LATSALVADAAK
+331 LATSALVTDAAK
-343 ARLQATAA
+343 ARLQASAA
-351 AGAVTQA
+351 TNAVTQA

-363 LFARTAGLLRGAL
+363 LLGRAAGLLRGAL

-382 IGVIVT
+382 IGLIVT
-388 TVTLLAGALYSARN
+388 SVTLLAGVLYSARN

-415 QILVATWDLV
+415 QIVVATWDLV
-425 VEKVGAVVS
+425 VEKASEVIS

-440 GTNDLNWARVR
+440 GANDLSWARVR
-451 EVMVGALTSI
+451 EVMVGALKTI
-461 GTATKTMVN
+461 GTAIRTMVN

-482 VGITAA
+482 AGIMAA
-488 FMIERFRN
+488 FLVERFRN
-496 AFSNIGE
+496 AFSDIGE
-503 LAKALGQDVAA
+503 LAQALGQDVAA
-514 AFSGDFSMSSL
+514 AFSGDFSMPSL
-525 KAAFSR
+525 RAVLGR
-531 QFGEVRDFGQ
+531 RLGEMRDFGK

-559 TQAITRAIASRI
+559 AQAIAGRI
-571 KPEKASTAVF
+571 RPDKNQPGVF
-581 GQKQLPAKPTPDKAV
+581 GRPQSPAKPAPDKGV
-596 EAAKLELVQAQAEA
+596 EAAKLALVQAQAEA
-610 EFKILKDGLERQAR
+610 ELKVLKDALDRQAR
-624 QLDAS
+624 ELDAA
-629 LEDRLISLKGYY
+629 LEDRLISLKDYY

-654 EIQRVQ
+654 EIRRVR
-660 VSLGQQQ
+660 VSLSEQQ

-679 IKAKAEVAKLEG
+679 LKAKADVAKLES

-736 TNQDRRAAI
+736 TSQDRRAAI

-750 TLVERLRAEGDS
+750 TLIERLRAEGDT
-762 EGTAT
+762 EGVAT
-767 VGRLIDVKTAQAN
+767 VGRLIDVKSAAADLAEYERQFNDSLSRMRASEESIN
-780 LTALEAQWRQVT
+780 LQRQS
-792 ERLRNAQEA
+792 
-801 IQTQQQAGL
+801 GL
-810 LSESQ
+810 LTESQ
-815 ARQQIVALQLES
+815 ARQQILALHRQTGQSLDT
-827 AIEMERLLPT
+827 LLP
-837 MQQAAQ
+837 QLKAAAA
-843 AIGPEAVIRVQAWRN
+843 AIGPEALARVQAWKN
-858 ELERTKLVIDEM
+858 EIAQVKLVVDDVAVAIDG
-870 APLWN
+870 AVQDGFAQLFQDIGSGTKSAKDAFADFGRSVLQTIN
-875 RIGESFGGALNGML
+875 RI
-889 TGTQTWR
+889 
-896 SAMSG
+896 
-901 LFQQVA
+901 
-907 DAFLQQIVIQPF
+907 
-919 QQWIAM
+919 
-925 QARMLALKLGFIQ
+925 
-938 QEQVADAAASSVKV
+938 
-952 AQKSAETTAVV
+952 
-963 SMDAAKAGAGAAASQ
+963 ASQ
-978 ASIPYVGPVL
+978 KL
-988 AVAAM
+988 AEALFGS
-993 AAMVAAVMALM
+993 LM
-1004 GGVKK
+1004 GGGSAGG
-1009 FASGGLVS
+1009 ASGLGGLIASFFSSGFATGGYVT

-1027 PAQLSHGEYVVNARA
+1027 PARLSHGEYVVNARA
-1042 VSRLGVSFLDALN
+1042 VSRLGVSFLNAIN
-1055 GLSAGPRM
+1055 GLSAGPRFS
-1063 AGGRLAFAA
+1063 GGRLAFAA
-1072 GGLVPETKAQ
+1072 GGLVPEAPAQ
-1082 PAANQNIRI
+1082 PATGQNIRI

-1103 LNSSAGERTVMNLIQ
+1103 LNSSAGERVVMNLIQ

>member
-14 DETRRAFQSVQGS
+14 DETRRAFQSINGS
-27 LSRLRGEAAQVGE
+27 LSQLRDQAGQVGA

-62 DKYKNLQA
+62 DQYKNLQA
-70 RLRLAVTSQ
+70 RLKLAVTSQ
-79 EEYNRADAALFEIAQ
+79 EEFNRADAALFEIAQ
-94 KNRAPLEET
+94 KNRAPLAET

-111 PSMQALGRSQ
+111 PSVQALGRSQ
-121 ADVLAATD
+121 AAVLAATD

-189 SLRKLAEDG
+189 SLRALAQEG
-198 KITPKALL
+198 KITSAAVL
-206 DALLKQRGRLAEEY
+206 DALLKERTRLAEEY

-238 LRAFGERDTNS
+238 QRAFGERDTSS

-290 SVAAARAEA
+290 SIAAARAEA
-299 AARLVNLRTL
+299 AARLANLRTL
-309 EAEALARVRL
+309 EAEALARVRV

-351 AGAVTQA
+351 TGAVTQA

-363 LFARTAGLLRGAL
+363 LLGRAAGLLRGAL

-382 IGVIVT
+382 IGFIVT
-388 TVTLLAGALYSARN
+388 TATLLAGALYSARN

-415 QILVATWDLV
+415 QIVVATWDLV
-425 VEKVGAVVS
+425 VDKVFEVVS

-440 GTNDLNWARVR
+440 GANDLSWARVR
-451 EVMVGALTSI
+451 EVMVSAIKTI
-461 GTATKTMVN
+461 GSAIRTMVN

-482 VGITAA
+482 AGITAA
-488 FMIERFRN
+488 FLVERFRN
-496 AFSNIGE
+496 AFSDIGE
-503 LAKALGQDVAA
+503 LAQALGQDVAA
-514 AFSGDFSMSSL
+514 AFSGDFSMQSL
-525 KAAFSR
+525 RAVLGR
-531 QFGEVRDFGQ
+531 RLDEMRDFGK

-559 TQAITRAIASRI
+559 AQAIAGRI
-571 KPEKASTAVF
+571 RPEKTQPGVF
-581 GQKQLPAKPTPDKAV
+581 GRPQPPAKPAPDKGV
-596 EAAKLELVQAQAEA
+596 EAANLALVQAQAEA
-610 EFKILKDGLERQAR
+610 ELKILKDALDRQVR
-624 QLDAS
+624 TLDAA
-629 LEDRLISLKGYY
+629 LEDRLISLKDYY

-654 EIQRVQ
+654 EIRRAQ
-660 VSLGQQQ
+660 VSLAEQQ
-667 RLEKTG
+667 RLVKTG
-673 KDEPAR
+673 KDEPTR
-679 IKAKAEVAKLEG
+679 LKANAEVAKLEAD
-691 ELTVLNN
+691 LIVLNN

-736 TNQDRRAAI
+736 TSQDRRAAI
-745 ERQYQ
+745 EQQYQ
-750 TLVERLRAEGDS
+750 ALIGRLRAESDN
-762 EGTAT
+762 EGIAT
-767 VGRLIDVKTAQAN
+767 VGRLIDVKAAQAD
-780 LTALEAQWRQVT
+780 LAALEAQWRQVT

-801 IQTQQQAGL
+801 IRTQQEVGL

-815 ARQQIVALQLES
+815 ARQQIVALQQQS
-827 AIEMERLLPT
+827 AAEMERLLPT

-843 AIGPEAVIRVQAWRN
+843 AIGPDAVIRVQAWRN
-858 ELERTKLVIDEM
+858 ELERTKLVVDEM

-889 TGTQTWR
+889 TGAQTWR
-896 SAMSG
+896 SSMSA

-993 AAMVAAVMALM
+993 AAMVAAVMALL

-1027 PAQLSHGEYVVNARA
+1027 PARLSHGEYVINARA
-1042 VSRLGVSFLDALN
+1042 VSRLGVSFLDAIN
-1055 GLSAGPRM
+1055 GLSAGPRIS
-1063 AGGRLAFAA
+1063 GGRLAFAA
-1072 GGLVPETKAQ
+1072 GGLVPEASAQ
-1082 PAANQNIRI
+1082 PATNQNIRI

-1103 LNSSAGERTVMNLIQ
+1103 LNSSAGERVVMNLIQ

>member
-14 DETRRAFQSVQGS
+14 DETRRAFQSINSS
-27 LSRLRGEAAQVGE
+27 LSQLRDQAGQVGA

-62 DKYKNLQA
+62 DQYKNLQA
-70 RLRLAVTSQ
+70 RLRLAVASQ
-79 EEYNRADAALFEIAQ
+79 EEFNRADAALFEIAQ
-94 KNRAPLEET
+94 RNRAPLAET

-111 PSMQALGRSQ
+111 PSVQALGRSQ

-189 SLRKLAEDG
+189 SLRKLAEEG
-198 KITPKALL
+198 KITSKAVL

-220 ASLPD
+220 ASLSD

-238 LRAFGERDTNS
+238 LRAFGERDTSS

-290 SVAAARAEA
+290 SIAAARAEA
-299 AARLVNLRTL
+299 AARLANLRTL
-309 EAEALARVRL
+309 EAEALARVRV
-319 ADAAL
+319 ADTAL

-331 LATSALVADAAK
+331 LATSALVTDAAK
-343 ARLQATAA
+343 ARLQTTAA
-351 AGAVTQA
+351 TNAVTQA

-363 LFARTAGLLRGAL
+363 LLGRAAGLLRGAL

-382 IGVIVT
+382 IGLIVT
-388 TVTLLAGALYSARN
+388 TVTLLAGMLYSARN

-415 QILVATWDLV
+415 QIVVATWDMV
-425 VEKVGAVVS
+425 VEKVGEVVS

-440 GTNDLNWARVR
+440 GTNDLSWARVR
-451 EVMVGALTSI
+451 EVMVGALKTI
-461 GTATKTMVN
+461 GTAIRTMVN

-482 VGITAA
+482 AGITAA
-488 FMIERFRN
+488 FLVERFRN
-496 AFSNIGE
+496 AFSDIGD
-503 LAKALGQDVAA
+503 LAQALGQDVAA
-514 AFSGDFSMSSL
+514 AFSGDFSMQSL
-525 KAAFSR
+525 RAVLGRRLS
-531 QFGEVRDFGQ
+531 EMRDFGK

-559 TQAITRAIASRI
+559 AQAIARRI
-571 KPEKASTAVF
+571 RPEQNQPGVF
-581 GQKQLPAKPTPDKAV
+581 GRPQQPSTPTPDKAV
-596 EAAKLELVQAQAEA
+596 EAAKLALVEARAEA
-610 EFKILKDGLERQAR
+610 ELKVLKDGLDRQAR
-624 QLDAS
+624 ALEAA
-629 LEDRLISLKGYY
+629 LEDRLIAFKDYY
-641 AAKTRIEQQEIDA
+641 AAKTQVEQQEIDA
-654 EIQRVQ
+654 EIRRLQ
-660 VSLGQQQ
+660 VSRAEQ
-667 RLEKTG
+667 RHLEKSG
-673 KDEPAR
+673 RDEPTR
-679 IKAKAEVAKLEG
+679 LKAKGEVAKLEAD
-691 ELTVLNN
+691 LTVLNH
-698 KRADVEVANAR
+698 KRADVEIANAR
-709 KAVQAERELREELAK
+709 KAAQAERELREELAK

-736 TNQDRRAAI
+736 TSQDRRAAI

-750 TLVERLRAEGDS
+750 TLIERLRAEGNT
-762 EGTAT
+762 EGVAT
-767 VGRLIDVKTAQAN
+767 VGRLIDVKAAAADLADYERQFNDALSLMRASEESIN
-780 LTALEAQWRQVT
+780 LQRQS
-792 ERLRNAQEA
+792 
-801 IQTQQQAGL
+801 GL
-810 LSESQ
+810 LTESQ
-815 ARQQIVALQLES
+815 ARQQILALHRQTGQSLDALLPQLE
-827 AIEMERLLPT
+827 
-837 MQQAAQ
+837 AAAT
-843 AIGPEAVIRVQAWRN
+843 AIGPDAVARVQAWKN
-858 ELERTKLVIDEM
+858 EIAQVKLVADDVAVAIDG
-870 APLWN
+870 AVQDGFAQLFQDIGSGAKSAKDAFADFGRSVLQTIN
-875 RIGESFGGALNGML
+875 RI
-889 TGTQTWR
+889 
-896 SAMSG
+896 
-901 LFQQVA
+901 
-907 DAFLQQIVIQPF
+907 
-919 QQWIAM
+919 
-925 QARMLALKLGFIQ
+925 
-938 QEQVADAAASSVKV
+938 
-952 AQKSAETTAVV
+952 
-963 SMDAAKAGAGAAASQ
+963 ASQ
-978 ASIPYVGPVL
+978 KL
-988 AVAAM
+988 AEALFGS
-993 AAMVAAVMALM
+993 LM
-1004 GGVKK
+1004 GGGKAGSAGGLGALISSFFG
-1009 FASGGLVS
+1009 FASGGYVT

-1027 PAQLSHGEYVVNARA
+1027 PARLSHGEYVVNARA
-1042 VSRLGVSFLDALN
+1042 VSRLGLSFLDAIN
-1055 GLSAGPRM
+1055 GLSAGPRV
-1063 AGGRLAFAA
+1063 AGGRLAFAS
-1072 GGLVPETKAQ
+1072 GGMVPEAPAQ
-1082 PAANQNIRI
+1082 PAPGQNIRI

>member
-27 LSRLRGEAAQVGE
+27 LSRLRSEAGQVGE
-40 VLSRIGGAIGVGLGV
+40 VLSRIGAAIGVGLGV

-62 DKYKNLQA
+62 DQYKNLQA

-79 EEYNRADAALFEIAQ
+79 EEFNRADAALFEIAQ
-94 KNRAPLEET
+94 RNRAPLAET

-111 PSMQALGRSQ
+111 PSVQALGRSQ

-189 SLRKLAEDG
+189 SLRALAQEG
-198 KITPKALL
+198 KITSKAVL

-238 LRAFGERDTNS
+238 LRAFGERDTSS

-255 AQALQ
+255 AQAIQ
-260 LVAQHLELLI
+260 LAAQHLELLI

-290 SVAAARAEA
+290 SIAAARAEA
-299 AARLVNLRTL
+299 AARLANLRTL

-331 LATSALVADAAK
+331 LATSALVVDAAK

-351 AGAVTQA
+351 TGAVTQA

-363 LFARTAGLLRGAL
+363 LLGRAAGLLRGVL

-388 TVTLLAGALYSARN
+388 TVALLAGALYSARN
-402 AVVEFGGKTASIK
+402 ALVEFGGKTASIK
-415 QILVATWDLV
+415 QIITATWDLV
-425 VEKVGAVVS
+425 VEKVGDVVS

-440 GTNDLNWARVR
+440 GTNNLSWARVR
-451 EVMVGALTSI
+451 EVMVDALRAI
-461 GTATKTMVN
+461 GSAIRTMVN
-470 GVIGAFN
+470 VVIGAFN

-482 VGITAA
+482 IGVTAA
-488 FMIERFRN
+488 FMVERFRN
-496 AFSNIGE
+496 AFSDIGE

-514 AFSGDFSMSSL
+514 AFSGDFSMQSL
-525 KAAFSR
+525 RAALSR
-531 QFGEVRDFGQ
+531 QLGEVRDFGQ
-541 ELAGTVRDAVTRD
+541 ELARTVRDAVTRD
-554 YVGEA
+554 YVGEVA
-559 TQAITRAIASRI
+559 QAIAGRI
-571 KPEKASTAVF
+571 RPEQTKPGVF
-581 GQKQLPAKPTPDKAV
+581 GRPQPPAKPTPDKGV

-610 EFKILKDGLERQAR
+610 EFKILKDALDRQAR
-624 QLDAS
+624 ALEAA
-629 LEDRLISLKGYY
+629 LEDRLISLKDYY

-654 EIQRVQ
+654 EIRRVQ
-660 VSLGQQQ
+660 VSLSQQQ

-679 IKAKAEVAKLEG
+679 LKAKGEVAKLES
-691 ELTVLNN
+691 ELTVLNR

-736 TNQDRRAAI
+736 TSQDRRAAI

-750 TLVERLRAEGDS
+750 TLIERLRAEGDT
-762 EGTAT
+762 EGAAT
-767 VGRLIDVKTAQAN
+767 VGRLIDVKAAAADLAEYERQFNDTLARMRASEESIN
-780 LTALEAQWRQVT
+780 LQRQS
-792 ERLRNAQEA
+792 
-801 IQTQQQAGL
+801 GL
-810 LSESQ
+810 LTESQ
-815 ARQQIVALQLES
+815 ARQQILALHRQTGQSLDALLPQLE
-827 AIEMERLLPT
+827 
-837 MQQAAQ
+837 AAAA
-843 AIGPEAVIRVQAWRN
+843 AIGPDAVARVQAWKN
-858 ELERTKLVIDEM
+858 EIAQVKLVVDDVAVAIDG
-870 APLWN
+870 AVQDGFAQLFQDIGSGAKSAKDAFADFGRSVLQTIN
-875 RIGESFGGALNGML
+875 RI
-889 TGTQTWR
+889 
-896 SAMSG
+896 
-901 LFQQVA
+901 
-907 DAFLQQIVIQPF
+907 
-919 QQWIAM
+919 
-925 QARMLALKLGFIQ
+925 
-938 QEQVADAAASSVKV
+938 
-952 AQKSAETTAVV
+952 
-963 SMDAAKAGAGAAASQ
+963 ASQ
-978 ASIPYVGPVL
+978 KL
-988 AVAAM
+988 AEALFGS
-993 AAMVAAVMALM
+993 LM
-1004 GGVKK
+1004 GGGSAGG
-1009 FASGGLVS
+1009 ASGLGGLIASFFSSGFATGGYVT

-1027 PAQLSHGEYVVNARA
+1027 PARLSHGEYVVNARA
-1042 VSRLGVSFLDALN
+1042 VSRLGVSFLNAIN
-1055 GLSAGPRM
+1055 GLSAGPRLS
-1063 AGGRLAFAA
+1063 AGRLAFAA
-1072 GGLVPETKAQ
+1072 GGLVPEAPAQ
-1082 PAANQNIRI
+1082 PAPGQNIRI
-1091 VNVIDPAMAADY
+1091 VNLIDPAMAADY
-1103 LNSSAGERTVMNLIQ
+1103 LNSSAGERVVMNLIQ

>member
-14 DETRRAFQSVQGS
+14 DETRRAFQSINGS
-27 LSRLRGEAAQVGE
+27 LSQLRDQAGQVGA

-62 DKYKNLQA
+62 DQYKNLQA
-70 RLRLAVTSQ
+70 RLRLAVASQ
-79 EEYNRADAALFEIAQ
+79 EEFNRADAALFEIAQ
-94 KNRAPLEET
+94 RNRAPLAET

-111 PSMQALGRSQ
+111 PSVQALGRSQ

-189 SLRKLAEDG
+189 SLRKLAEEG
-198 KITPKALL
+198 KITSKAVL

-238 LRAFGERDTNS
+238 QRAFGERDANS

-255 AQALQ
+255 AQAIQ

-290 SVAAARAEA
+290 SIAAARAEA
-299 AARLVNLRTL
+299 AARLANLRTL
-309 EAEALARVRL
+309 EAEALARVRV

-331 LATSALVADAAK
+331 LATSALVTDAAK
-343 ARLQATAA
+343 ARLQASAA
-351 AGAVTQA
+351 TNAVTQA

-363 LFARTAGLLRGAL
+363 LLGRAAGLLRGAL

-382 IGVIVT
+382 IGLIVT
-388 TVTLLAGALYSARN
+388 SVTLLAGVLYSARN

-415 QILVATWDLV
+415 QIVVATWDLV
-425 VEKVGAVVS
+425 VEKASEVIS

-440 GTNDLNWARVR
+440 GANDLSWARVR
-451 EVMVGALTSI
+451 EVMVGALKTI
-461 GTATKTMVN
+461 GTAIRTMVN

-482 VGITAA
+482 AGITAA
-488 FMIERFRN
+488 FLVERFRN
-496 AFSNIGE
+496 AFSDIGE
-503 LAKALGQDVAA
+503 LAQALGQDVAA
-514 AFSGDFSMSSL
+514 AFSGDFSMPSL
-525 KAAFSR
+525 RAVLGR
-531 QFGEVRDFGQ
+531 RLGEMRDFGK

-559 TQAITRAIASRI
+559 AQAIAGRI
-571 KPEKASTAVF
+571 RPDKNQPGVF
-581 GQKQLPAKPTPDKAV
+581 GRPQSPAKPAPDKGV
-596 EAAKLELVQAQAEA
+596 EAAKLALVQAQAEA
-610 EFKILKDGLERQAR
+610 ELKVLKDALDRQAR
-624 QLDAS
+624 ELDAA
-629 LEDRLISLKGYY
+629 LEDRLISLKDYY

-654 EIQRVQ
+654 EIWRVR
-660 VSLGQQQ
+660 VSLSEQQ

-679 IKAKAEVAKLEG
+679 LKAKADVAKLES

-736 TNQDRRAAI
+736 TSQDRRAAI

-750 TLVERLRAEGDS
+750 TLIERLRAEGDT
-762 EGTAT
+762 EGVAT
-767 VGRLIDVKTAQAN
+767 VGRLIDVKSAAADLAEYERQFNDSLSRMRASEESIN
-780 LTALEAQWRQVT
+780 LQRQS
-792 ERLRNAQEA
+792 
-801 IQTQQQAGL
+801 GL
-810 LSESQ
+810 LTESQ
-815 ARQQIVALQLES
+815 ARQQILALHRQTGQSLDT
-827 AIEMERLLPT
+827 LLP
-837 MQQAAQ
+837 QLKAAAA
-843 AIGPEAVIRVQAWRN
+843 AIGPEALARVQAWKN
-858 ELERTKLVIDEM
+858 EIAQVKLVVDDVAVAIDG
-870 APLWN
+870 AVQDGFAQLFQDIGSGTKSAKDAFADFGRSVLQTIN
-875 RIGESFGGALNGML
+875 RI
-889 TGTQTWR
+889 
-896 SAMSG
+896 
-901 LFQQVA
+901 
-907 DAFLQQIVIQPF
+907 
-919 QQWIAM
+919 
-925 QARMLALKLGFIQ
+925 
-938 QEQVADAAASSVKV
+938 
-952 AQKSAETTAVV
+952 
-963 SMDAAKAGAGAAASQ
+963 ASQ
-978 ASIPYVGPVL
+978 KL
-988 AVAAM
+988 AEALFGS
-993 AAMVAAVMALM
+993 LM
-1004 GGVKK
+1004 GGGSAGG
-1009 FASGGLVS
+1009 ASGLGGLIASFFSSGFATGGYVT

-1027 PAQLSHGEYVVNARA
+1027 PARLSHGEYVVNARA
-1042 VSRLGVSFLDALN
+1042 VSRLGVSFLNAIN
-1055 GLSAGPRM
+1055 GLSAGPRFS
-1063 AGGRLAFAA
+1063 GGRLAFAA
-1072 GGLVPETKAQ
+1072 GGLVPEAPAQ
-1082 PAANQNIRI
+1082 PATGQNIRI

-1103 LNSSAGERTVMNLIQ
+1103 LNSSAGERVVMNLIQ

>member
-27 LSRLRGEAAQVGE
+27 LSRLRSEAGQVGE

-62 DKYKNLQA
+62 DQYKNLQA

-79 EEYNRADAALFEIAQ
+79 EEFNRADAALFEIAQ
-94 KNRAPLEET
+94 RNRAPLAET

-111 PSMQALGRSQ
+111 PSVQALGRSQ

-189 SLRKLAEDG
+189 SLRALAQEG
-198 KITPKALL
+198 KITSKAVL

-220 ASLPD
+220 GSLPD

-238 LRAFGERDTNS
+238 LRAFGERDASS

-255 AQALQ
+255 AQAIQ

-277 VAAFG
+277 VTAFG

-290 SVAAARAEA
+290 SIAAARAEA
-299 AARLVNLRTL
+299 AARRANLRTL

-331 LATSALVADAAK
+331 LATSALVVDAAK

-351 AGAVTQA
+351 TGAVTQA

-363 LFARTAGLLRGAL
+363 LLGRAAGLLRGVL

-415 QILVATWDLV
+415 QIISATWDLV
-425 VEKVGAVVS
+425 VEKVGDVVS

-440 GTNDLNWARVR
+440 GANNLSWARVR
-451 EVMVGALTSI
+451 EVMVDALRAI
-461 GTATKTMVN
+461 GSAIRTMVN
-470 GVIGAFN
+470 VVIGAFN

-482 VGITAA
+482 VGVTAA
-488 FMIERFRN
+488 FMVERFRN
-496 AFSNIGE
+496 AFSDIGE

-514 AFSGDFSMSSL
+514 AFSGDFSMQSL
-525 KAAFSR
+525 RAALGR
-531 QFGEVRDFGQ
+531 QLGEVRDFGQ
-541 ELAGTVRDAVTRD
+541 ELAGAVRDAVTRD
-554 YVGEA
+554 YVGEVA
-559 TQAITRAIASRI
+559 QAIAGRI
-571 KPEKASTAVF
+571 RSSDKNQPGVF
-581 GQKQLPAKPTPDKAV
+581 GRPQPPAKPTPDKGV

-610 EFKILKDGLERQAR
+610 EFKILKDALDRQAR
-624 QLDAS
+624 ELDAA
-629 LEDRLISLKGYY
+629 LEDRLISLKDYY

-654 EIQRVQ
+654 EIRRVQ
-660 VSLGQQQ
+660 VSLSQQQ

-679 IKAKAEVAKLEG
+679 IKAKGEVAKLES
-691 ELTVLNN
+691 ELTVLNH

-736 TNQDRRAAI
+736 TSQDRRAAI

-750 TLVERLRAEGDS
+750 PLIERLRAEGDT
-762 EGTAT
+762 EGAAT
-767 VGRLIDVKTAQAN
+767 VGRLIDVKASAADLAEYERQFNDTLARMRASEESIN
-780 LTALEAQWRQVT
+780 LQRQS
-792 ERLRNAQEA
+792 
-801 IQTQQQAGL
+801 GL
-810 LSESQ
+810 LTESQ
-815 ARQQIVALQLES
+815 ARQQILALHRQTGQSLDALLPQLE
-827 AIEMERLLPT
+827 AT
-837 MQQAAQ
+837 AT
-843 AIGPEAVIRVQAWRN
+843 AIGPDAVARVQAWKN
-858 ELERTKLVIDEM
+858 EIAQVKSVVDDVAVAIDG
-870 APLWN
+870 AVQDGFAQLFQDIGSGAKSAKDAFADFGRSVLQTIN
-875 RIGESFGGALNGML
+875 RI
-889 TGTQTWR
+889 
-896 SAMSG
+896 
-901 LFQQVA
+901 
-907 DAFLQQIVIQPF
+907 
-919 QQWIAM
+919 
-925 QARMLALKLGFIQ
+925 
-938 QEQVADAAASSVKV
+938 
-952 AQKSAETTAVV
+952 
-963 SMDAAKAGAGAAASQ
+963 ASQ
-978 ASIPYVGPVL
+978 KL
-988 AVAAM
+988 AEALFGS
-993 AAMVAAVMALM
+993 LM
-1004 GGVKK
+1004 GGGTAGSAGGLGALISSFFG
-1009 FASGGLVS
+1009 FASGGYVT

-1027 PAQLSHGEYVVNARA
+1027 PARLSHGEYVVNAHA
-1042 VSRLGVSFLDALN
+1042 VSRLGLSFLDAIN
-1055 GLSAGPRM
+1055 GLSAGPRV

-1072 GGLVPETKAQ
+1072 GGLVPEAPAQ
-1082 PAANQNIRI
+1082 PAPGQNIRI

-1103 LNSSAGERTVMNLIQ
+1103 LNSSAGERVVMNLIQ

>member
-27 LSRLRGEAAQVGE
+27 LSRLRSEAGRVGE

-62 DKYKNLQA
+62 DQYKNLEA
-70 RLRLAVTSQ
+70 RLKLAVASQ
-79 EEYNRADAALFEIAQ
+79 EEFNRAGAALFEIAQ
-94 KNRAPLEET
+94 KNRAPLAET

-111 PSMQALGRSQ
+111 PSVQALGRSQ

-137 SGASSEAAAGALLQL
+137 SGASSEAAAGALMQL

-189 SLRKLAEDG
+189 ALRALAQEG
-198 KITPKALL
+198 KITSEAVL
-206 DALLKQRGRLAEEY
+206 DALLKERARLAEEY

-238 LRAFGERDTNS
+238 QRAFGERDSNS

-290 SVAAARAEA
+290 SIAAARAEA
-299 AARLVNLRTL
+299 AARLANLRTL
-309 EAEALARVRL
+309 EAEALARVRV

-331 LATSALVADAAK
+331 LATSALVTDAAK

-351 AGAVTQA
+351 SSAVTQA

-363 LFARTAGLLRGAL
+363 LLGRAAVLLRGAL

-382 IGVIVT
+382 IGLIVT
-388 TVTLLAGALYSARN
+388 SVTLLAGVLYSARN

-425 VEKVGAVVS
+425 VEKVSEVIS

-440 GTNDLNWARVR
+440 GANDLSWDRVR
-451 EVMVGALTSI
+451 EVMLGALKTI
-461 GTATKTMVN
+461 GTAIRTMVN

-482 VGITAA
+482 AGITAA
-488 FMIERFRN
+488 FLVERFRN
-496 AFSNIGE
+496 AFSDIGD
-503 LAKALGQDVAA
+503 LAQALGQDVAA
-514 AFSGDFSMSSL
+514 AFSGDFSMQSL
-525 KAAFSR
+525 RAVLGR
-531 QFGEVRDFGQ
+531 RLGEMRDFGK

-559 TQAITRAIASRI
+559 AQAIAGRIRPEQTQAG
-571 KPEKASTAVF
+571 VF
-581 GQKQLPAKPTPDKAV
+581 GRPQPPAKPAPDKGV
-596 EAAKLELVQAQAEA
+596 EAAKLALVQAQAEA
-610 EFKILKDGLERQAR
+610 EFKILKDALDRQAR
-624 QLDAS
+624 ELDAA
-629 LEDRLISLKGYY
+629 LEDRLISLKDYY

-654 EIQRVQ
+654 EIRRAQ
-660 VSLGQQQ
+660 VSLIEQQ
-667 RLEKTG
+667 RLQKTG
-673 KDEPAR
+673 KDEPTR
-679 IKAKAEVAKLEG
+679 IKAKSEVAKLEAD
-691 ELTVLNN
+691 LTALNN

-709 KAVQAERELREELAK
+709 KAVQAERDLREELAK

-730 DLTGAA
+730 DLTGTA
-736 TNQDRRAAI
+736 TSQDRRTAI

-750 TLVERLRAEGDS
+750 SLIARLRAEGDT
-762 EGTAT
+762 EGAAT
-767 VGRLIDVKTAQAN
+767 VGRLIDVKAAAADLADYERQFNDALSRMRASEESIN
-780 LTALEAQWRQVT
+780 LQRQS
-792 ERLRNAQEA
+792 
-801 IQTQQQAGL
+801 GL
-810 LSESQ
+810 LTESQ
-815 ARQQIVALQLES
+815 ARQQILALHRQTGQSLDALLPQLE
-827 AIEMERLLPT
+827 AT
-837 MQQAAQ
+837 AT
-843 AIGPEAVIRVQAWRN
+843 AIGPDAVARVQAWKN
-858 ELERTKLVIDEM
+858 EIAQVKLVVDDVALAIDG
-870 APLWN
+870 AVQDGFAQLFQDIGSGAKSAKDAFADFGRSVLQTIN
-875 RIGESFGGALNGML
+875 RI
-889 TGTQTWR
+889 
-896 SAMSG
+896 
-901 LFQQVA
+901 
-907 DAFLQQIVIQPF
+907 
-919 QQWIAM
+919 
-925 QARMLALKLGFIQ
+925 
-938 QEQVADAAASSVKV
+938 
-952 AQKSAETTAVV
+952 
-963 SMDAAKAGAGAAASQ
+963 ASQ
-978 ASIPYVGPVL
+978 KL
-988 AVAAM
+988 AEALFGS
-993 AAMVAAVMALM
+993 LM
-1004 GGVKK
+1004 GGGTAGSAGGLGALISSFFG
-1009 FASGGLVS
+1009 FASGGYVT

-1027 PAQLSHGEYVVNARA
+1027 PARLSHGEYVVNARA
-1042 VSRLGVSFLDALN
+1042 VGRLGVSFLDAIN
-1055 GLSAGPRM
+1055 GLSAGPRIQ
-1063 AGGRLAFAA
+1063 GGRLAFAA
-1072 GGLVPETKAQ
+1072 GGLVPEAPAQ
-1082 PAANQNIRI
+1082 SATNQNIRI

>member
-14 DETRRAFQSVQGS
+14 DETRRAFQSINGS
-27 LSRLRGEAAQVGE
+27 LSQLRDQAGQVGA

-62 DKYKNLQA
+62 DQYKNLQA
-70 RLRLAVTSQ
+70 RLKLAVTSQ
-79 EEYNRADAALFEIAQ
+79 EEFNRADAALFEIAQ
-94 KNRAPLEET
+94 KNRAPLAET

-111 PSMQALGRSQ
+111 PSVQALGRSQ

-189 SLRKLAEDG
+189 SLRKLAEEG
-198 KITPKALL
+198 KITSKAVL

-238 LRAFGERDTNS
+238 LRAFGERDTSS

-260 LVAQHLELLI
+260 FVAQHLELLI

-282 RMAGAFAT
+282 RMASAFAT
-290 SVAAARAEA
+290 SIAAARAEA
-299 AARLVNLRTL
+299 AARLANLRTL
-309 EAEALARVRL
+309 EAEALARVRV

-331 LATSALVADAAK
+331 LATSALVTDAAK

-351 AGAVTQA
+351 TNAVTQA

-363 LFARTAGLLRGAL
+363 LLGRAAGLLRGAL

-382 IGVIVT
+382 IGLIVT
-388 TVTLLAGALYSARN
+388 TVTLLAGVFYSARN

-415 QILVATWDLV
+415 QIVVATWDLV
-425 VEKVGAVVS
+425 VEKVGEVVS

-440 GTNDLNWARVR
+440 GTNDLSWARVR
-451 EVMVGALTSI
+451 EVMVSAVKTI
-461 GTATKTMVN
+461 GTAIRTMVN

-482 VGITAA
+482 AGITAA
-488 FMIERFRN
+488 FLVEHFRN
-496 AFSNIGE
+496 AFSDIGD
-503 LAKALGQDVAA
+503 LAQALGQDVAA
-514 AFSGDFSMSSL
+514 AFSGDFSMQSL
-525 KAAFSR
+525 R
-531 QFGEVRDFGQ
+531 TVLGRRLDEMRDFGK

-559 TQAITRAIASRI
+559 AQAIAGSIR
-571 KPEKASTAVF
+571 PEQNQPGVF
-581 GQKQLPAKPTPDKAV
+581 GRPQQPAKPTPDKGV
-596 EAAKLELVQAQAEA
+596 EAAKLALLQAQAEA
-610 EFKILKDGLERQAR
+610 ELKILKDALERQGR
-624 QLDAS
+624 QLDAA
-629 LEDRLISLKGYY
+629 LEDRLISLKEYY
-641 AAKTRIEQQEIDA
+641 ATKTRIEQQEIDVDIRRA
-654 EIQRVQ
+654 Q
-660 VSLGQQQ
+660 VSLGEQQ
-667 RLEKTG
+667 RLLKTG

-679 IKAKAEVAKLEG
+679 LKAKAEIAKLEAD
-691 ELTVLNN
+691 LTVLNN
-698 KRADVEVANAR
+698 KRTDVEVVNAR
-709 KAVQAERELREELAK
+709 KAVQAERDLREELTK

-736 TNQDRRAAI
+736 TSQDRRAAI

-750 TLVERLRAEGDS
+750 SLIERLRAEGDT
-762 EGTAT
+762 EGVTT
-767 VGRLIDVKTAQAN
+767 VGRLIDVKSASADLADYERQFNDALSRMRASEESIN
-780 LTALEAQWRQVT
+780 LQRQS
-792 ERLRNAQEA
+792 
-801 IQTQQQAGL
+801 GL
-810 LSESQ
+810 LTESQ
-815 ARQQIVALQLES
+815 ARQQILALHRQTGQSLDALLPQLE
-827 AIEMERLLPT
+827 
-837 MQQAAQ
+837 AAAT
-843 AIGPEAVIRVQAWRN
+843 AIGPDAVARVQAWKN
-858 ELERTKLVIDEM
+858 EIAQVKLVADDVAVAIDG
-870 APLWN
+870 AVQDGFAQLFQDIGSGAKSAKDAFADFGRSVLQTIN
-875 RIGESFGGALNGML
+875 RI
-889 TGTQTWR
+889 
-896 SAMSG
+896 
-901 LFQQVA
+901 
-907 DAFLQQIVIQPF
+907 
-919 QQWIAM
+919 
-925 QARMLALKLGFIQ
+925 
-938 QEQVADAAASSVKV
+938 
-952 AQKSAETTAVV
+952 
-963 SMDAAKAGAGAAASQ
+963 ASQ
-978 ASIPYVGPVL
+978 KL
-988 AVAAM
+988 AEALFGS
-993 AAMVAAVMALM
+993 LM
-1004 GGVKK
+1004 GGGAAGSAGGLGALISSFFG
-1009 FASGGLVS
+1009 FASGGYVT

-1027 PAQLSHGEYVVNARA
+1027 PARLSHGEYVVNARA
-1042 VSRLGVSFLDALN
+1042 VSRLGLSFLDAIN
-1055 GLSAGPRM
+1055 GLSAGPRIQ
-1063 AGGRLAFAA
+1063 GGRLAFAA
-1072 GGLVPETKAQ
+1072 GGLVPEAPAQ
-1082 PAANQNIRI
+1082 PATGQNIRI

-1118 RNAAS
+1118 RNATS

>member
-1 MANNRAQI
+1 M
-9 LITAV
+9 
-14 DETRRAFQSVQGS
+14 
-27 LSRLRGEAAQVGE
+27 GE

-62 DKYKNLQA
+62 DQYKNLQA

-79 EEYNRADAALFEIAQ
+79 EEFNRADAALFEIAQ
-94 KNRAPLEET
+94 RNRAPLAET

-111 PSMQALGRSQ
+111 PSVQALGRSQ

-189 SLRKLAEDG
+189 SLRALAQEG
-198 KITPKALL
+198 KITSKAVL

-220 ASLPD
+220 GSLPD

-238 LRAFGERDTNS
+238 LRAFGERDASS

-255 AQALQ
+255 AQAIQ

-277 VAAFG
+277 VTAFG

-290 SVAAARAEA
+290 SIAAARAEA
-299 AARLVNLRTL
+299 AARRANLRTL

-331 LATSALVADAAK
+331 LATSALVVDAAK

-351 AGAVTQA
+351 TGAVTQA

-363 LFARTAGLLRGAL
+363 LLGRAAGLLRGVL

-415 QILVATWDLV
+415 QIISATWDLV
-425 VEKVGAVVS
+425 VEKVGDVVS

-440 GTNDLNWARVR
+440 GANNLSWARVR
-451 EVMVGALTSI
+451 EVMVDALRAI
-461 GTATKTMVN
+461 GSAIRTMVN
-470 GVIGAFN
+470 VVIGAFN

-482 VGITAA
+482 VGVTAA
-488 FMIERFRN
+488 FMVERFRN
-496 AFSNIGE
+496 AFSDIGE

-514 AFSGDFSMSSL
+514 AFSGDFSMQSL
-525 KAAFSR
+525 RAALGR
-531 QFGEVRDFGQ
+531 QLGEVRDFGQ
-541 ELAGTVRDAVTRD
+541 ELAGAVRDAVTRD
-554 YVGEA
+554 YVGEVA
-559 TQAITRAIASRI
+559 QAIAGRI
-571 KPEKASTAVF
+571 RSSDKNQPGVF
-581 GQKQLPAKPTPDKAV
+581 GRPQPPAKPTPDKGV

-610 EFKILKDGLERQAR
+610 EFKILKDALDRQAR
-624 QLDAS
+624 ELDAA
-629 LEDRLISLKGYY
+629 LEDRLISLKDYY

-654 EIQRVQ
+654 EIRRVQ
-660 VSLGQQQ
+660 VSLSQQQ

-679 IKAKAEVAKLEG
+679 IKAKGEVAKLES
-691 ELTVLNN
+691 ELTVLNH

-736 TNQDRRAAI
+736 TSQDRRAAI

-750 TLVERLRAEGDS
+750 PLIERLRAEGDT
-762 EGTAT
+762 EGAAT
-767 VGRLIDVKTAQAN
+767 VGRLIDVKASAADLAEYERQFNDTLARMRASEESIN
-780 LTALEAQWRQVT
+780 LQRQS
-792 ERLRNAQEA
+792 
-801 IQTQQQAGL
+801 GL
-810 LSESQ
+810 LTESQ
-815 ARQQIVALQLES
+815 ARQQILALHRQTGQSLDALLPQLE
-827 AIEMERLLPT
+827 AT
-837 MQQAAQ
+837 AT
-843 AIGPEAVIRVQAWRN
+843 AIGPDAVARVQAWKN
-858 ELERTKLVIDEM
+858 EIAQVKLVVDDVAVAIDG
-870 APLWN
+870 AVQDGFAQLFQDIGSGAKSAKDAFADFGRSVLQTIN
-875 RIGESFGGALNGML
+875 RI
-889 TGTQTWR
+889 
-896 SAMSG
+896 
-901 LFQQVA
+901 
-907 DAFLQQIVIQPF
+907 
-919 QQWIAM
+919 
-925 QARMLALKLGFIQ
+925 
-938 QEQVADAAASSVKV
+938 
-952 AQKSAETTAVV
+952 
-963 SMDAAKAGAGAAASQ
+963 ASQ
-978 ASIPYVGPVL
+978 KL
-988 AVAAM
+988 AEALFGS
-993 AAMVAAVMALM
+993 LM
-1004 GGVKK
+1004 GGGTAGSAGGLGALISSFFG
-1009 FASGGLVS
+1009 FASGGYVT

-1027 PAQLSHGEYVVNARA
+1027 PARLSHGEYVVNAHA
-1042 VSRLGVSFLDALN
+1042 VSRLGLSFLDAIN
-1055 GLSAGPRM
+1055 GLSAGPRV

-1072 GGLVPETKAQ
+1072 GGLVPEAPAQ
-1082 PAANQNIRI
+1082 PAPGQNIRI

-1103 LNSSAGERTVMNLIQ
+1103 LNSSAGERVVMNLIQ

>member
-27 LSRLRGEAAQVGE
+27 LSRLRSEAGQVRE
-40 VLSRIGGAIGVGLGV
+40 VLSRIGAAIGVGLGV

-62 DKYKNLQA
+62 DQYKNLQA

-79 EEYNRADAALFEIAQ
+79 EEFNRADAALFEIAQ
-94 KNRAPLEET
+94 RNRAPLAET

-111 PSMQALGRSQ
+111 PSVQALGRSQ

-189 SLRKLAEDG
+189 SLRKLAEEG
-198 KITPKALL
+198 KITSKAVL

-238 LRAFGERDTNS
+238 QRAFGERDANS

-299 AARLVNLRTL
+299 AARLANLRTL
-309 EAEALARVRL
+309 EAEALARVRV

-331 LATSALVADAAK
+331 LATSALVTDAAK

-351 AGAVTQA
+351 AGAVSQA

-363 LFARTAGLLRGAL
+363 LFARVAGLLRGAL

-388 TVTLLAGALYSARN
+388 TVGLLAGALYSARN
-402 AVVEFGGKTASIK
+402 AVIEFGGKTASIK
-415 QILVATWDLV
+415 QILAATWDWV
-425 VEKVGAVVS
+425 VEKVSAVVN
-434 ALGRLV
+434 ALTRLV
-440 GTNDLNWARVR
+440 GANDLSWGRVR
-451 EVMVGALTSI
+451 EATIHALTAI
-461 GTATKTMVN
+461 GTAVRTMVN

-477 AVGSV
+477 AIGSV
-482 VGITAA
+482 VGITAG
-488 FMIERFRN
+488 FLVERFRH
-496 AFSNIGE
+496 AFSDIGE

-514 AFSGDFSMSSL
+514 AFSGDFSMTSL
-525 KAAFSR
+525 RTALSR
-531 QFGEVRDFGQ
+531 QLGEVRDFGR
-541 ELAGTVRDAVTRD
+541 ELAGTVHEAFSRD

-559 TQAITRAIASRI
+559 AQAIAGRI
-571 KPEKASTAVF
+571 RPEQTQPGVF
-581 GQKQLPAKPTPDKAV
+581 GRPQQPAKPTPDKAV
-596 EAAKLELVQAQAEA
+596 EAAKLALVEARAEA
-610 EFKILKDGLERQAR
+610 ELKVLKDGLDRQAR
-624 QLDAS
+624 ALEAA
-629 LEDRLISLKGYY
+629 LEDRLIAFKDYY
-641 AAKTRIEQQEIDA
+641 AARTRVEQLEIDA
-654 EIQRVQ
+654 EIRRLQ
-660 VSLGQQQ
+660 VSLAEQQ
-667 RLEKTG
+667 RLEKSG
-673 KDEPAR
+673 RDEPIR
-679 IKAKAEVAKLEG
+679 LKAKGEVAKLEAD
-691 ELTVLNN
+691 LAVLNH
-698 KRADVEVANAR
+698 KRADVEIANAR
-709 KAVQAERELREELAK
+709 KAAQAERELREELAK

-736 TNQDRRAAI
+736 TSQDRRAAI

-750 TLVERLRAEGDS
+750 TPIERLRAVGNTEGV
-762 EGTAT
+762 AT
-767 VGRLIDVKTAQAN
+767 VGRLIDVKAAAADLAEYERQFNDALSRMRASEESIN
-780 LTALEAQWRQVT
+780 LQRQS
-792 ERLRNAQEA
+792 
-801 IQTQQQAGL
+801 GL
-810 LSESQ
+810 LTESQ
-815 ARQQIVALQLES
+815 ARQQILMLHRETGQALDTLLPQLE
-827 AIEMERLLPT
+827 
-837 MQQAAQ
+837 AAAA
-843 AIGPEAVIRVQAWRN
+843 AIGPEAQARVQAWKN
-858 ELERTKLVIDEM
+858 EIAQVKLVVDDVAVAIDG
-870 APLWN
+870 AVKDGFAQLFQDIGSGAKSAKDAFADFGRSVLQTIN
-875 RIGESFGGALNGML
+875 RI
-889 TGTQTWR
+889 
-896 SAMSG
+896 
-901 LFQQVA
+901 
-907 DAFLQQIVIQPF
+907 
-919 QQWIAM
+919 
-925 QARMLALKLGFIQ
+925 
-938 QEQVADAAASSVKV
+938 
-952 AQKSAETTAVV
+952 
-963 SMDAAKAGAGAAASQ
+963 ASQ
-978 ASIPYVGPVL
+978 KL
-988 AVAAM
+988 AEALFGS
-993 AAMVAAVMALM
+993 LM
-1004 GGVKK
+1004 GGG
-1009 FASGGLVS
+1009 ASGSAGGLGALISSFFGFAGGGYVT

-1027 PAQLSHGEYVVNARA
+1027 PARLSHGEYVVNARA
-1042 VSRLGVSFLDALN
+1042 VSRLGVSFLDAIN
-1055 GLSAGPRM
+1055 GLSAGPRLS
-1063 AGGRLAFAA
+1063 AGRLAFAA
-1072 GGLVPETKAQ
+1072 GGLVPEAPAQ
-1082 PAANQNIRI
+1082 PASNQNIRI
-1091 VNVIDPAMAADY
+1091 VNVIDPAMATDY
-1103 LNSSAGERTVMNLIQ
+1103 LNSSAGERVVMNLIQ

>member
-14 DETRRAFQSVQGS
+14 DETRRAFQSINGS
-27 LSRLRGEAAQVGE
+27 LSQLRDQASQVGA

-62 DKYKNLQA
+62 DQYKNLQA
-70 RLRLAVTSQ
+70 RLKLAVTSQ
-79 EEYNRADAALFEIAQ
+79 EEFNRADAALFEIAQ
-94 KNRAPLEET
+94 KNRAPLAET

-111 PSMQALGRSQ
+111 PSVQALGRSQ

-189 SLRKLAEDG
+189 ALRALAQEG
-198 KITPKALL
+198 KITSEAVL
-206 DALLKQRGRLAEEY
+206 DALLKERARLAEEY

-238 LRAFGERDTNS
+238 QRAFGERDASS

-255 AQALQ
+255 AQAIQ

-290 SVAAARAEA
+290 SIAAARAEA
-299 AARLVNLRTL
+299 AARLANLRTL

-343 ARLQATAA
+343 ARLQASAA
-351 AGAVTQA
+351 SGAVTQA

-363 LFARTAGLLRGAL
+363 LLGRAAGLLRGAL

-415 QILVATWDLV
+415 QIISATWDLV
-425 VEKVGAVVS
+425 VEKVGDVVS

-440 GTNDLNWARVR
+440 GANNLSWARVR
-451 EVMVGALTSI
+451 EVMLNAIRAI
-461 GTATKTMVN
+461 GSAIRTMVN

-477 AVGSV
+477 AVGSI

-488 FMIERFRN
+488 FMVERFRN
-496 AFSNIGE
+496 AFSDIGE

-514 AFSGDFSMSSL
+514 AFSGDFSMQSL
-525 KAAFSR
+525 RAVLGR
-531 QFGEVRDFGQ
+531 RLGEMSDFGK

-559 TQAITRAIASRI
+559 AQAIAGRI
-571 KPEKASTAVF
+571 RPEQTQPGVF
-581 GQKQLPAKPTPDKAV
+581 GRPQPPAKPAPDKGV
-596 EAAKLELVQAQAEA
+596 EAAKLALVQAQAEA
-610 EFKILKDGLERQAR
+610 EFKILKDALDRQAR
-624 QLDAS
+624 ELDTA
-629 LEDRLISLKGYY
+629 LEDRLISLKDYY

-654 EIQRVQ
+654 EIRRAQ
-660 VSLGQQQ
+660 VSLIEQQ
-667 RLEKTG
+667 RLQKTG
-673 KDEPAR
+673 KDEPTR
-679 IKAKAEVAKLEG
+679 IKAKSEVAKLEA

-709 KAVQAERELREELAK
+709 KAVQAERDLREELAK

-730 DLTGAA
+730 DLTGTA
-736 TNQDRRAAI
+736 TSQDRRTAI

-750 TLVERLRAEGDS
+750 SLIARLRTEGDT
-762 EGTAT
+762 EGAAT
-767 VGRLIDVKTAQAN
+767 VGRLVDVKAAAADLADYERQFNDTLARMRASEESIN
-780 LTALEAQWRQVT
+780 LQRQS
-792 ERLRNAQEA
+792 
-801 IQTQQQAGL
+801 GL
-810 LSESQ
+810 LTESQ
-815 ARQQIVALQLES
+815 ARQQILALHRQTGQSLDALLPQLE
-827 AIEMERLLPT
+827 AT
-837 MQQAAQ
+837 AT
-843 AIGPEAVIRVQAWRN
+843 AIGPDAVARVQAWKN
-858 ELERTKLVIDEM
+858 EIAQVKLVVDDVAVAIDG
-870 APLWN
+870 AVQDGFAQLFQDIGSGAKSAKDAFADFGRSVLQTIN
-875 RIGESFGGALNGML
+875 RI
-889 TGTQTWR
+889 
-896 SAMSG
+896 
-901 LFQQVA
+901 
-907 DAFLQQIVIQPF
+907 
-919 QQWIAM
+919 
-925 QARMLALKLGFIQ
+925 
-938 QEQVADAAASSVKV
+938 
-952 AQKSAETTAVV
+952 
-963 SMDAAKAGAGAAASQ
+963 ASQ
-978 ASIPYVGPVL
+978 KL
-988 AVAAM
+988 AEALFGS
-993 AAMVAAVMALM
+993 LM
-1004 GGVKK
+1004 GGGTAGSAGGLGASISSFFG
-1009 FASGGLVS
+1009 FASGGYVT

-1027 PAQLSHGEYVVNARA
+1027 PARLSHGEYVVNARA
-1042 VSRLGVSFLDALN
+1042 VGRLGVSFLDAIN
-1055 GLSAGPRM
+1055 GLSAGPRIQ
-1063 AGGRLAFAA
+1063 GGRLAFAA
-1072 GGLVPETKAQ
+1072 GGLVPEAPAQ
-1082 PAANQNIRI
+1082 SATNQNIRI

-1118 RNAAS
+1118 RNATS

>member
-27 LSRLRGEAAQVGE
+27 LSRLRSEAGQVGE

-62 DKYKNLQA
+62 DQYKNLQA

-79 EEYNRADAALFEIAQ
+79 EEFNRADAALFEIAQ
-94 KNRAPLEET
+94 RNRAPLAET

-111 PSMQALGRSQ
+111 PSVQALGRSQ

-189 SLRKLAEDG
+189 SLRKLAEEG
-198 KITPKALL
+198 KITSKAVL

-238 LRAFGERDTNS
+238 QRAFGERDASS

-255 AQALQ
+255 AQAIQ

-270 DLAGVVL
+270 DLVGVVL

-290 SVAAARAEA
+290 SIAAARAEA
-299 AARLVNLRTL
+299 AARLGNLRTL
-309 EAEALARVRL
+309 EAEALARVRV

-331 LATSALVADAAK
+331 LATSALVTDAAK

-351 AGAVTQA
+351 SSAVTQA

-363 LFARTAGLLRGAL
+363 LLGRAAGLLRGAL

-382 IGVIVT
+382 IGLIVT
-388 TVTLLAGALYSARN
+388 SVTLLAGVLYSARN

-425 VEKVGAVVS
+425 AEKVSEVIS

-440 GTNDLNWARVR
+440 GANDLSWARVR
-451 EVMVGALTSI
+451 EVMLGALKTI
-461 GTATKTMVN
+461 GTAIRTMVN
-470 GVIGAFN
+470 GFIGAFN

-482 VGITAA
+482 AGITAA
-488 FMIERFRN
+488 FLVERFRN
-496 AFSNIGE
+496 AFSDIGD
-503 LAKALGQDVAA
+503 LAQALGQDVAA
-514 AFSGDFSMSSL
+514 AFSGDFSMQSL
-525 KAAFSR
+525 RAVLGR
-531 QFGEVRDFGQ
+531 RLGEMRDFGE

-559 TQAITRAIASRI
+559 AQAIAGRI
-571 KPEKASTAVF
+571 RPEQTQPGVF
-581 GQKQLPAKPTPDKAV
+581 GRPQPPAKPTPDKGV

-610 EFKILKDGLERQAR
+610 EFKILKDALDRQAR
-624 QLDAS
+624 ELDAA
-629 LEDRLISLKGYY
+629 LEDRLISLKDYY

-654 EIQRVQ
+654 EIRRVQ
-660 VSLGQQQ
+660 VSLSQQQ

-679 IKAKAEVAKLEG
+679 LKAKGEVAKLES
-691 ELTVLNN
+691 ELTVLNH
-698 KRADVEVANAR
+698 KRADIEVANAR

-736 TNQDRRAAI
+736 TSQDRRAAI

-750 TLVERLRAEGDS
+750 TLIERLRAEGDT
-762 EGTAT
+762 EGAAT
-767 VGRLIDVKTAQAN
+767 VGRLIDVKAAAADLAEYERQFNDTLARMRASEESIN
-780 LTALEAQWRQVT
+780 LQRQS
-792 ERLRNAQEA
+792 
-801 IQTQQQAGL
+801 GL
-810 LSESQ
+810 LTESQ
-815 ARQQIVALQLES
+815 ARQQILALHRQTGQSLDALLPQLE
-827 AIEMERLLPT
+827 
-837 MQQAAQ
+837 AAAA
-843 AIGPEAVIRVQAWRN
+843 AIGPDAVARVQAWKN
-858 ELERTKLVIDEM
+858 EIAQVKLVVDDVAVAIDGAVQDGFAQLFQDIGSGAKSAKE
-870 APLWN
+870 AFADFGRSVLQTIN
-875 RIGESFGGALNGML
+875 RI
-889 TGTQTWR
+889 
-896 SAMSG
+896 
-901 LFQQVA
+901 
-907 DAFLQQIVIQPF
+907 
-919 QQWIAM
+919 
-925 QARMLALKLGFIQ
+925 
-938 QEQVADAAASSVKV
+938 
-952 AQKSAETTAVV
+952 
-963 SMDAAKAGAGAAASQ
+963 ASQ
-978 ASIPYVGPVL
+978 KL
-988 AVAAM
+988 AEALFGS
-993 AAMVAAVMALM
+993 LM
-1004 GGVKK
+1004 GGGAAGSAGGFGALISSFFG
-1009 FASGGLVS
+1009 FASGGYVT

-1027 PAQLSHGEYVVNARA
+1027 PARLSHGEYVVNARA
-1042 VSRLGVSFLDALN
+1042 VSRLGLSFLDAIN
-1055 GLSAGPRM
+1055 GLSAGPRVS
-1063 AGGRLAFAA
+1063 AGRLAFAA
-1072 GGLVPETKAQ
+1072 GGLVPEAPAQ
-1082 PAANQNIRI
+1082 PAPGQNIRI

-1103 LNSSAGERTVMNLIQ
+1103 LNSSAGERVVMNLIQ

>member
-14 DETRRAFQSVQGS
+14 DETRRAFQSINGS
-27 LSRLRGEAAQVGE
+27 LSQLRDQASQVGA

-62 DKYKNLQA
+62 DQYKNLQA
-70 RLRLAVTSQ
+70 RLKLAVTSQ
-79 EEYNRADAALFEIAQ
+79 EEFNRADAALFEIAQ
-94 KNRAPLEET
+94 KNRAPLAET

-111 PSMQALGRSQ
+111 PSVQALGRSQ

-189 SLRKLAEDG
+189 ALRALAQEG
-198 KITPKALL
+198 KITSEAVL
-206 DALLKQRGRLAEEY
+206 DALLKERARLAEEY

-238 LRAFGERDTNS
+238 QRAFGERDASS

-255 AQALQ
+255 AQAIQ

-290 SVAAARAEA
+290 SIAAARAEA
-299 AARLVNLRTL
+299 AARLANLRTL

-343 ARLQATAA
+343 ARLQASAA
-351 AGAVTQA
+351 SGAVTQA

-363 LFARTAGLLRGAL
+363 LLGRAAGLLRGAL

-415 QILVATWDLV
+415 QIISATWDLV
-425 VEKVGAVVS
+425 VEKVGDVVS

-440 GTNDLNWARVR
+440 GANNLSWARVR
-451 EVMVGALTSI
+451 EVMLNAIRAI
-461 GTATKTMVN
+461 GSAIRTMVN

-477 AVGSV
+477 AVGSI

-488 FMIERFRN
+488 FMVERFRN
-496 AFSNIGE
+496 AFSDIGE

-514 AFSGDFSMSSL
+514 AFSGDFSMQSL
-525 KAAFSR
+525 RAVLGR
-531 QFGEVRDFGQ
+531 RLGEMSDFGK

-559 TQAITRAIASRI
+559 AQAIAGRI
-571 KPEKASTAVF
+571 RPEQTQPGVF
-581 GQKQLPAKPTPDKAV
+581 GRPQPPAKPAPDKGV
-596 EAAKLELVQAQAEA
+596 EAAKLALVQAQAEA
-610 EFKILKDGLERQAR
+610 EFKILKDALDRQAR
-624 QLDAS
+624 ELDAA
-629 LEDRLISLKGYY
+629 LEDRLISLKDYY

-654 EIQRVQ
+654 EIRRAQ
-660 VSLGQQQ
+660 VSLIEQQ
-667 RLEKTG
+667 RLQKTG
-673 KDEPAR
+673 KDEPTR
-679 IKAKAEVAKLEG
+679 IKAKSEVAKLEA

-709 KAVQAERELREELAK
+709 KAVQAERDLREELAK

-730 DLTGAA
+730 DLTGTA
-736 TNQDRRAAI
+736 TSQDRRTAI

-750 TLVERLRAEGDS
+750 SLIARLRTEGDT
-762 EGTAT
+762 EGAAT
-767 VGRLIDVKTAQAN
+767 VGRLVDVKAAAADLADYERQFNDTLARMRASEESIN
-780 LTALEAQWRQVT
+780 LQRQS
-792 ERLRNAQEA
+792 
-801 IQTQQQAGL
+801 GL
-810 LSESQ
+810 LTESQ
-815 ARQQIVALQLES
+815 ARQQILALHRQTGQSLDALLPQLE
-827 AIEMERLLPT
+827 AT
-837 MQQAAQ
+837 AT
-843 AIGPEAVIRVQAWRN
+843 AIGPDAVARVQAWKN
-858 ELERTKLVIDEM
+858 EIAQVKLVVDDVALAIDG
-870 APLWN
+870 AVQDGFAQLFQDIGSGAKSAKDAFADFGRSVLQTIN
-875 RIGESFGGALNGML
+875 RI
-889 TGTQTWR
+889 
-896 SAMSG
+896 
-901 LFQQVA
+901 
-907 DAFLQQIVIQPF
+907 
-919 QQWIAM
+919 
-925 QARMLALKLGFIQ
+925 
-938 QEQVADAAASSVKV
+938 
-952 AQKSAETTAVV
+952 
-963 SMDAAKAGAGAAASQ
+963 ASQ
-978 ASIPYVGPVL
+978 KL
-988 AVAAM
+988 AEALFGS
-993 AAMVAAVMALM
+993 LM
-1004 GGVKK
+1004 GGGTAGSAGGLGALISSFFG
-1009 FASGGLVS
+1009 FASGGYVT

-1027 PAQLSHGEYVVNARA
+1027 PARLSHGEYVVNARA
-1042 VSRLGVSFLDALN
+1042 VGRLGVSFLDAIN
-1055 GLSAGPRM
+1055 GLSAGPRIQ
-1063 AGGRLAFAA
+1063 GGRLAFAA
-1072 GGLVPETKAQ
+1072 GGLVPEAPAQ
-1082 PAANQNIRI
+1082 SATNQNIRI

-1118 RNAAS
+1118 RNATS

>member
-14 DETRRAFQSVQGS
+14 DETRRAFQSINGS
-27 LSRLRGEAAQVGE
+27 LSQLRDQAGQVGA

-55 RELVEVA
+55 RELIEVA
-62 DKYKNLQA
+62 DQYKNLQA

-79 EEYNRADAALFEIAQ
+79 EEFNRADAALFEIAQ
-94 KNRAPLEET
+94 RNRAPLAET

-111 PSMQALGRSQ
+111 PSVQALGRSQ

-189 SLRKLAEDG
+189 SLRKLAEEG
-198 KITPKALL
+198 KITSKAVL

-230 LTRLKNAF
+230 LTRLKNGF
-238 LRAFGERDTNS
+238 QRAFGERDANS

-270 DLAGVVL
+270 DLVGVVL

-290 SVAAARAEA
+290 SIAAARAEA
-299 AARLVNLRTL
+299 AARLGNLRTL
-309 EAEALARVRL
+309 EAEALARVGI

-331 LATSALVADAAK
+331 LATSALVTDAAK

-351 AGAVTQA
+351 AGAVSQA

-363 LFARTAGLLRGAL
+363 LFARAAGLLRGAL

-388 TVTLLAGALYSARN
+388 TVGLLAGALYSARN

-415 QILVATWDLV
+415 QILAATWDWV
-425 VEKVGAVVS
+425 VEKVSAVVN
-434 ALGRLV
+434 ALTQLV
-440 GTNDLNWARVR
+440 GTNDLSWGRVR
-451 EVMVGALTSI
+451 EAMIRALTAI
-461 GTATKTMVN
+461 GTAVRTMLN

-477 AVGSV
+477 AIGSV
-482 VGITAA
+482 VGITAG
-488 FMIERFRN
+488 FLVERFRH
-496 AFSNIGE
+496 AFSDIGE

-514 AFSGDFSMSSL
+514 AFSGDFSMQAL
-525 KAAFSR
+525 RAALGR
-531 QFGEVRDFGQ
+531 QLGEARDFGQ
-541 ELAGTVRDAVTRD
+541 ELARTVRDAVTRD
-554 YVGEA
+554 YVGEVA
-559 TQAITRAIASRI
+559 QAIAGRI
-571 KPEKASTAVF
+571 RSDKNQPGVF
-581 GQKQLPAKPTPDKAV
+581 GRPQPPAKPTPDKGV

-610 EFKILKDGLERQAR
+610 EFKILKDALDRQAR
-624 QLDAS
+624 ELDAA
-629 LEDRLISLKGYY
+629 LEDRLIAFKDYY
-641 AAKTRIEQQEIDA
+641 AAKTQVEQQEIDA
-654 EIQRVQ
+654 EIRRLQ
-660 VSLGQQQ
+660 VSLAEQQ
-667 RLEKTG
+667 RLEKSG
-673 KDEPAR
+673 RDEPTR
-679 IKAKAEVAKLEG
+679 LKAKGEVAKLEAD
-691 ELTVLNN
+691 LTVLNH
-698 KRADVEVANAR
+698 KRADVEIANAR
-709 KAVQAERELREELAK
+709 KAAQAERELREELAK

-736 TNQDRRAAI
+736 TSQDRRAAI

-750 TLVERLRAEGDS
+750 TLIERLRAEGDT
-762 EGTAT
+762 EGAAT
-767 VGRLIDVKTAQAN
+767 VGRLIDVKAAAADLAEYERQFNDMLARMRASEESIN
-780 LTALEAQWRQVT
+780 LQRQS
-792 ERLRNAQEA
+792 
-801 IQTQQQAGL
+801 GL
-810 LSESQ
+810 LTESQ
-815 ARQQIVALQLES
+815 ARQQILALHRQTGQSLDALLPQLE
-827 AIEMERLLPT
+827 
-837 MQQAAQ
+837 AAAT
-843 AIGPEAVIRVQAWRN
+843 AIGPDAVARVQAWKN
-858 ELERTKLVIDEM
+858 EIAQVKLVVDDVAVAIDGAVQDGFAQLFQDIGSGAKSAKE
-870 APLWN
+870 AFADFGRSVLQTIN
-875 RIGESFGGALNGML
+875 RI
-889 TGTQTWR
+889 
-896 SAMSG
+896 
-901 LFQQVA
+901 
-907 DAFLQQIVIQPF
+907 
-919 QQWIAM
+919 
-925 QARMLALKLGFIQ
+925 
-938 QEQVADAAASSVKV
+938 
-952 AQKSAETTAVV
+952 
-963 SMDAAKAGAGAAASQ
+963 ASQ
-978 ASIPYVGPVL
+978 KL
-988 AVAAM
+988 AEALFGS
-993 AAMVAAVMALM
+993 LM
-1004 GGVKK
+1004 GGGAAGSAGGFGALISSFFG
-1009 FASGGLVS
+1009 FASGGYVT

-1027 PAQLSHGEYVVNARA
+1027 PARLSHGEYVVNARA
-1042 VSRLGVSFLDALN
+1042 VSRLGLSFLDAIN
-1055 GLSAGPRM
+1055 GLSAGPRV

-1072 GGLVPETKAQ
+1072 GGLVPEAPAQ
-1082 PAANQNIRI
+1082 PAPGQNIRI